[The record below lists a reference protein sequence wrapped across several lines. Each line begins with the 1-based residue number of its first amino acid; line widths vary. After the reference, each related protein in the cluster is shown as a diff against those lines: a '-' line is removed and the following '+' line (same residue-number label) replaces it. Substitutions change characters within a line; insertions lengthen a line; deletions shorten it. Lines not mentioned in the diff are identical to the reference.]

1 MNDLA
6 SADDI
11 DPQETREWLDAMRAV
26 VIHEGRDR
34 AHYLLDQLI
43 EQDHAAAGRYAAPR
57 TTPYVNTVRVADQPA
72 FPGDVNIELRLDA
85 YLRWN
90 AMALVLRA
98 GKHSG
103 VGGHIATYASA
114 TTLYE
119 TGYRHFFRAATPD
132 FLGDMLY
139 IQGHSSPGIYA
150 RAYLEG
156 RLSEQQM
163 DRFRREIGG
172 GLASY
177 PHPRTMPDFWQ
188 FPTVSM
194 GLGPLMAAYQGR
206 YMRYLEDRGL
216 IPAQGRKV
224 WAFLGDGEQ
233 DQPETLAAVAMA
245 GREKLDNLIFVV
257 NCNLQRLDGP
267 VRGNAKI
274 IQELE
279 SVYRGAG
286 WNVIKVV
293 WGSGWDELLAQDHD
307 GRLHRRMMECVD
319 GEYQAF
325 KAHGGDYVR
334 EHFFG
339 KDPELRQRVAHLSD
353 AQIGALARGGHDP
366 LKVHAAYAAAVRHAG
381 QPTVILAKTVKGYGM
396 GAAGEAANINH
407 QLKKMGDPAVRA
419 FRDRFAIPVPDD
431 QLEEIP
437 YIKPAPG
444 SPEAACLEAGLKR
457 AGGLL
462 PSRSRGPGP
471 LATPALAAFA
481 SHLQSS
487 GEREYATTMA
497 FVRILAQLLK
507 DPVLGPR
514 VVPIVPDESRTFGM
528 DGMFRQV
535 GIYSHVGQLYTPQDA
550 DQLSFYKEDRQ
561 GQILQEGINE
571 SGAMSSWIAAA
582 TAHSTHGVATIP
594 FYIFYSMF
602 GFQRVGDLAWAA
614 GDIRAR
620 GFLLGATSGRTT
632 LEGEGLQHDDG
643 HSHVLSSVIPSCV
656 SYDPAYSYEIA
667 VIVQDGLRRMYGE
680 PQEDVFYYLTLLNE
694 KTAHPAMP
702 EGVEAGIVKGMYRL
716 QRGTRAAGAPHVQL
730 MGSGAILSEV
740 IAAATLLQRDFGVSA
755 DIWSVTS
762 FSELRRD
769 GLEAE
774 RWNRLH
780 PAQAPRASYV
790 AHCLAGQD
798 GPAIAA
804 TDYMKIV
811 PDQIRPF
818 IGERRFVTLGT
829 DGFGRSDT
837 REALRAFFEVD
848 RHHVAL
854 AALKAL
860 ADDGVV
866 DAELPAQALSLY
878 GIDPEARYAALP

>member
-1 MNDLA
+1 MDTPIDSTDA
-6 SADDI
+6 
-11 DPQETREWLDAMRAV
+11 DPQETQEWLEAMQAV
-26 VIHEGRDR
+26 LAHEGRPR
-34 AHYLLDQLI
+34 THYLLDQLI
-43 EQDHAAAGRYAAPR
+43 QQDRAANGRYTAPGV
-57 TTPYVNTVRVADQPA
+57 TPYVNTINVASQSV
-72 FPGDVNIELRLDA
+72 FPGDIGIEQRLDA

-90 AMALVLRA
+90 AMAMVLRA
-98 GKHSG
+98 GKTSG

-132 FLGDMLY
+132 FLGDLLY
-139 IQGHSSPGIYA
+139 IQGHSAPGIYA

-156 RLSEQQM
+156 RISEDQL
-163 DRFRREIGG
+163 DGFRREIGGG

-177 PHPRTMPDFWQ
+177 PHPRTMPGFWQ

-194 GLGPLMAAYQGR
+194 GLGPLMAAYQAR
-206 YMRYLEDRGL
+206 YMRYLEDREL
-216 IPAQGRKV
+216 IAAQGRKV
-224 WAFLGDGEQ
+224 WGFLGDGEQ

-286 WNVIKVV
+286 WNVIKVI
-293 WGSGWDELLAQDHD
+293 WGAGWDALLAQDHD
-307 GRLHRRMMECVD
+307 GRLRRRMMQCVD
-319 GEYQAF
+319 GEYQVF
-325 KAHGGDYVR
+325 KARGGAYVR

-339 KDPELRQRVAHLSD
+339 ADPVLLERVAHLSD
-353 AQIGALARGGHDP
+353 DEIGALNRGGHDP
-366 LKVHAAYAAAVRHAG
+366 AKVHAAYAAAMAHRG

-396 GAAGEAANINH
+396 GAAGEAANTNH
-407 QLKKMGDPAVRA
+407 QQKKMADPAVRA
-419 FRDRFAIPVPDD
+419 FRDRFAIAVPDD

-444 SPEAACLEAGLKR
+444 SAEHHYFQAAIAR
-457 AGGLL
+457 AGGHL
-462 PSRSRGPGP
+462 PHRSAGPGP
-471 LATPALAAFA
+471 LSTPPLTAFA
-481 SHLQSS
+481 AHLKGSDGREFSS
-487 GEREYATTMA
+487 TMA
-497 FVRILAQLLK
+497 FVRVLAQLLK
-507 DPVLGPR
+507 DPDIGPR
-514 VVPIVPDESRTFGM
+514 VVPIVPEESRTFGM

-550 DQLSFYKEDRQ
+550 DQLSVYREDRK

-571 SGAMSSWIAAA
+571 SGAMSSWIAAG
-582 TAHSTHGVATIP
+582 TAHSTHGLATIP

-643 HSHVLSSVIPSCV
+643 HSHVLASVIPSCRA
-656 SYDPAYSYEIA
+656 YDPAYAYEIA
-667 VIVQDGLRRMYGE
+667 VIVQDGLRRMYTDG
-680 PQEDVFYYLTLLNE
+680 EDVFYYLTLVNE
-694 KTAHPAMP
+694 KTAHPPMP
-702 EGVEAGIVKGMYRL
+702 EGAQAGILQGMYRL
-716 QRGTRAAGAPHVQL
+716 RQGEPGALRVQL
-730 MGSGAILSEV
+730 LGSGAILAETL
-740 IAAATLLQRDFGVSA
+740 AAANLLQQDFGVSA
-755 DIWSVTS
+755 DVWSVTS
-762 FSELRRD
+762 YSELMRD
-769 GLEAE
+769 GHEVE

-780 PAQAPRASYV
+780 PQAEARRGHAETALAASV
-790 AHCLAGQD
+790 
-798 GPAIAA
+798 GPVVAA
-804 TDYMKIV
+804 TDYMKTV
-811 PDQIRPF
+811 PEQIRPF
-818 IGERRFVTLGT
+818 LAGRRYVTLGT

-837 REALRAFFEVD
+837 RPALRSFFGVD
-848 RHHVAL
+848 RHHIAL

-860 ADDGVV
+860 ADDGQV
-866 DAELPAQALSLY
+866 DPAQAAQAIVRY
-878 GIDPEARYAALP
+878 GIDAEAVSAALP

>member
-1 MNDLA
+1 MQTPIDPTDA
-6 SADDI
+6 
-11 DPQETREWLDAMRAV
+11 DPQETREWLEAMQAV
-26 VIHEGRDR
+26 QACVGLPR
-34 AHYLLDQLI
+34 AHYLLDRLLD
-43 EQDHAAAGRYAAPR
+43 QDRADGGGYTAP
-57 TTPYVNTVRVADQPA
+57 TATPYVNTIGPRGQGAY
-72 FPGDVNIELRLDA
+72 PGDVGIELRLDA

-90 AMALVLRA
+90 AMAMVLRA
-98 GKHSG
+98 GKTSG

-139 IQGHSSPGIYA
+139 IQGHSAPGIYA

-156 RLSEQQM
+156 RVSEAEL
-163 DRFRREIGG
+163 DRFRRETGGG
-172 GLASY
+172 GLSSY
-177 PHPRTMPDFWQ
+177 PHPRTMPGFWQ

-194 GLGPLMAAYQGR
+194 GLGPLMAAYQAR

-224 WAFLGDGEQ
+224 WGFLGDGEQ

-245 GREKLDNLIFVV
+245 GRERLDNLIFVV

-293 WGSGWDELLAQDHD
+293 WGGGWDELLAQDHD
-307 GRLHRRMMECVD
+307 GRLRRRMMDCVD
-319 GEYQAF
+319 GEYQVF
-325 KAHGGDYVR
+325 KARGGAYVR

-339 KDPELRQRVAHLSD
+339 ADPELLARVAHLSD
-353 AQIGALARGGHDP
+353 EQIGALNRGGHDP
-366 LKVHAAYAAAVRHAG
+366 VKVHAAYAAAMAHQGR
-381 QPTVILAKTVKGYGM
+381 PTVILAKTVKGYGM
-396 GAAGEAANINH
+396 GAAGEAANTNH
-407 QLKKMGDPAVRA
+407 QQKKMADPAVRA
-419 FRDRFAIPVPDD
+419 FRDRFAIPVADED
-431 QLEEIP
+431 LERIP

-444 SPEAACLEAGLKR
+444 SAERAYFDAAIGR
-457 AGGLL
+457 AGGHL
-462 PSRSRGPGP
+462 PRRLPGPGP
-471 LATPALAAFA
+471 LATPPLEAFA
-481 SHLQSS
+481 AHLKGSD
-487 GEREYATTMA
+487 GREFSTTMA
-497 FVRILAQLLK
+497 FVRVLTQLLK
-507 DPVLGPR
+507 DASIGQR

-550 DQLSFYKEDRQ
+550 DQLSVYREDRQ

-643 HSHVLSSVIPSCV
+643 HSHVLASVIPSCV
-656 SYDPAYSYEIA
+656 AYDPAYAYEIA
-667 VIVQDGLRRMYGE
+667 VILQDGMRRMYQE
-680 PQEDVFYYLTLLNE
+680 EEDVFYYLTLLNE
-694 KTAHPAMP
+694 KTAHPPMP
-702 EGVEAGIVKGMYRL
+702 EGAETGIVRGMYRL
-716 QRGTRAAGAPHVQL
+716 REGAAGATRVQL
-730 MGSGAILSEV
+730 LGSGAILGETL
-740 IAAATLLQRDFGVSA
+740 AAADLLQQDFGVQA
-755 DIWSVTS
+755 DVWSVTS
-762 FSELRRD
+762 YSELSRD
-769 GLEAE
+769 GQEAE
-774 RWNRLH
+774 RWSRLH
-780 PAQAPRASYV
+780 PLEARRRGYAETALADSVGPVVAAS
-790 AHCLAGQD
+790 
-798 GPAIAA
+798 
-804 TDYMKIV
+804 DYMKTV
-811 PDQIRPF
+811 AEQIRPF
-818 IGERRFVTLGT
+818 MPGRRYTTLGT

-837 REALRAFFEVD
+837 RQALRAFFEVD
-848 RHHVAL
+848 RHHIAL

-860 ADDGVV
+860 ADEGLIPRERA
-866 DAELPAQALSLY
+866 AEVIARY
-878 GIDPEARYAALP
+878 GIDPEAAPAARP

>member
-1 MNDLA
+1 MDTPIDTTDA
-6 SADDI
+6 
-11 DPQETREWLDAMRAV
+11 DPQETQEWLDAMQAV
-26 VIHEGRDR
+26 LAHEGRPR
-34 AHYLLDQLI
+34 THYLLDQLI
-43 EQDHAAAGRYAAPR
+43 QQDRAANGRYAAPGV
-57 TTPYVNTVRVADQPA
+57 TPYVNTIDAASQPA
-72 FPGDVNIELRLDA
+72 FPGDIGIEQRLDA

-90 AMALVLRA
+90 AMAMVLRA
-98 GKHSG
+98 GKTSG

-119 TGYRHFFRAATPD
+119 TGYRHFFRAAAPD
-132 FLGDMLY
+132 FLGDLLY
-139 IQGHSSPGIYA
+139 IQGHSAPGIYA

-156 RLSEQQM
+156 RISEDQL
-163 DRFRREIGG
+163 DGFRREIGGG

-177 PHPRTMPDFWQ
+177 PHPRTMPGFWQ

-194 GLGPLMAAYQGR
+194 GLGPLMAAYQAR
-206 YMRYLEDRGL
+206 YMRYLEDREL

-224 WAFLGDGEQ
+224 WGFLGDGEQ

-286 WNVIKVV
+286 WNVIKVI
-293 WGSGWDELLAQDHD
+293 WGAGWDALLAQDHD
-307 GRLHRRMMECVD
+307 GRLRRRMMQCVD
-319 GEYQAF
+319 GEYQVF
-325 KAHGGDYVR
+325 KARGGAYVR

-339 KDPELRQRVAHLSD
+339 ADPVLLERVAHLSD
-353 AQIGALARGGHDP
+353 DEIGALNRGGHDP
-366 LKVHAAYAAAVRHAG
+366 AKVHAAYAAAVAHRG

-396 GAAGEAANINH
+396 GAAGEAANTNH
-407 QLKKMGDPAVRA
+407 QQKKMADPAVRA
-419 FRDRFAIPVPDD
+419 FRDRFAIAVPDD

-444 SPEAACLEAGLKR
+444 SAEHAYFQAAIGR
-457 AGGLL
+457 AGGHL
-462 PSRSRGPGP
+462 PQRSAGPGP
-471 LATPALAAFA
+471 LSTPPLTAFA
-481 SHLQSS
+481 AHLKGSDGREFSS
-487 GEREYATTMA
+487 TMA
-497 FVRILAQLLK
+497 FVRVLAQLLK
-507 DPVLGPR
+507 DPDIGPR

-550 DQLSFYKEDRQ
+550 DQLSVYREDRK

-571 SGAMSSWIAAA
+571 SGAMSSWIAAG
-582 TAHSTHGVATIP
+582 TAHSTHGLATIP

-643 HSHVLSSVIPSCV
+643 HSHVLASVIPSCRA
-656 SYDPAYSYEIA
+656 YDPAYAYEIA
-667 VIVQDGLRRMYGE
+667 VIVQDGLRRMYQDG
-680 PQEDVFYYLTLLNE
+680 EDVFYYLTLVNE
-694 KTAHPAMP
+694 KTAHPPMP
-702 EGVEAGIVKGMYRL
+702 EDAQAGILQGMYRL
-716 QRGTRAAGAPHVQL
+716 RQGEPGALRVQL
-730 MGSGAILSEV
+730 LGSGAILAETL
-740 IAAATLLQRDFGVSA
+740 AAADLLRQDFGVSA
-755 DIWSVTS
+755 DVWSVTS
-762 FSELRRD
+762 YSELMRD
-769 GLEAE
+769 GQEVE

-780 PAQAPRASYV
+780 PQAEARRGHAETALAASV
-790 AHCLAGQD
+790 
-798 GPAIAA
+798 GPVVAA
-804 TDYMKIV
+804 TDYMKTV
-811 PDQIRPF
+811 PEQIRPF
-818 IGERRFVTLGT
+818 LAGRRYVTLGT

-837 REALRAFFEVD
+837 RRALRAFFGVD
-848 RHHVAL
+848 RHHIAL

-860 ADDGVV
+860 ADDGQV
-866 DAELPAQALSLY
+866 DPAQAAQAIVRY
-878 GIDPEARYAALP
+878 GIDAEAVSAALP

>member
-1 MNDLA
+1 MDTPIDSTDA
-6 SADDI
+6 
-11 DPQETREWLDAMRAV
+11 DPQETQEWLEAMQAV
-26 VIHEGRDR
+26 LAHEGRPR
-34 AHYLLDQLI
+34 THYLLDQLI
-43 EQDHAAAGRYAAPR
+43 QQDRAANGRYTAPGV
-57 TTPYVNTVRVADQPA
+57 TPYVNTINVASQSV
-72 FPGDVNIELRLDA
+72 FPGDIGIEQRLDA

-90 AMALVLRA
+90 AMAMVLRA
-98 GKHSG
+98 GKTSG

-132 FLGDMLY
+132 FLGDLLY
-139 IQGHSSPGIYA
+139 IQGHSAPGIYA

-156 RLSEQQM
+156 RISEDQL
-163 DRFRREIGG
+163 DGFRREIGGG

-177 PHPRTMPDFWQ
+177 PHPRTMPGFWQ

-194 GLGPLMAAYQGR
+194 GLGPLMAAYQAR
-206 YMRYLEDRGL
+206 YMRYLEDREL
-216 IPAQGRKV
+216 IAAQGRKV
-224 WAFLGDGEQ
+224 WGFLGDGEQ

-286 WNVIKVV
+286 WNVIKVI
-293 WGSGWDELLAQDHD
+293 WGAGWDALLAQDHD
-307 GRLHRRMMECVD
+307 GRLRRRMMQCVD
-319 GEYQAF
+319 GEYQVF
-325 KAHGGDYVR
+325 KARGGAYVR

-339 KDPELRQRVAHLSD
+339 ADPVLLERVAHLSD
-353 AQIGALARGGHDP
+353 DEIGALNRGGHDP
-366 LKVHAAYAAAVRHAG
+366 AKVHAAYAAAVAHRG

-396 GAAGEAANINH
+396 GAAGEAANTNH
-407 QLKKMGDPAVRA
+407 QQKKMADPAVRA
-419 FRDRFAIPVPDD
+419 FRDRFAIAVPDD

-444 SPEAACLEAGLKR
+444 SAEHQYFQAAIAR
-457 AGGLL
+457 AGGHL
-462 PSRSRGPGP
+462 PHRSRGPGP
-471 LATPALAAFA
+471 LSTPPLTAFA
-481 SHLQSS
+481 AHLKGSDGREFSS
-487 GEREYATTMA
+487 TMA
-497 FVRILAQLLK
+497 FVRVLAQLLK
-507 DPVLGPR
+507 DPDIGPR

-550 DQLSFYKEDRQ
+550 DQLSVYREDRK

-571 SGAMSSWIAAA
+571 SGAMSSWIAAG
-582 TAHSTHGVATIP
+582 TAHSTHGLATIP

-643 HSHVLSSVIPSCV
+643 HSHVLASVIPSCRA
-656 SYDPAYSYEIA
+656 YDPAYAYEIA
-667 VIVQDGLRRMYGE
+667 VIVQDGLRRMYTDG
-680 PQEDVFYYLTLLNE
+680 EDVFYYLTLVNE
-694 KTAHPAMP
+694 KTAHPPMP
-702 EGVEAGIVKGMYRL
+702 EGAQAGILQGMYRL
-716 QRGTRAAGAPHVQL
+716 RQGEPGALRVQL
-730 MGSGAILSEV
+730 LGSGAILAETL
-740 IAAATLLQRDFGVSA
+740 AAADLLQQDFGVSA
-755 DIWSVTS
+755 DVWSVTS
-762 FSELRRD
+762 YSELMRD
-769 GLEAE
+769 GHEVE

-780 PAQAPRASYV
+780 PQAEARRGHAETALAASV
-790 AHCLAGQD
+790 
-798 GPAIAA
+798 GPVVAA
-804 TDYMKIV
+804 TDYMKTV
-811 PDQIRPF
+811 PEQIRPF
-818 IGERRFVTLGT
+818 LEGRRYVTLGT

-837 REALRAFFEVD
+837 RPALRSFFGVD
-848 RHHVAL
+848 RHHIAL

-860 ADDGVV
+860 ADDGQV
-866 DAELPAQALSLY
+866 DPAQAAQAIVRY
-878 GIDPEARYAALP
+878 GIDAEAVSAALP

>member
-1 MNDLA
+1 MDTPIEPSDA
-6 SADDI
+6 
-11 DPQETREWLDAMRAV
+11 DPQETQEWLEAMQAV
-26 VIHEGRDR
+26 LAHEGRPR
-34 AHYLLDQLI
+34 THYLLDQLI
-43 EQDHAAAGRYAAPR
+43 GQDRAGNGGYAAPNS
-57 TTPYVNTVRVADQPA
+57 TPYVNTLSPA
-72 FPGDVNIELRLDA
+72 EQGVFPGDMGIELRLDA

-90 AMALVLRA
+90 AMAMVLRA
-98 GKHSG
+98 GKTSG

-119 TGYRHFFRAATPD
+119 TGYRHFFRAASPD
-132 FLGDMLY
+132 FAGDMLY
-139 IQGHSSPGIYA
+139 IQGHSAPGIYA

-156 RLSEQQM
+156 RISEAEL
-163 DRFRREIGG
+163 DRFRRETGGG

-177 PHPRTMPDFWQ
+177 PHPRTMPGFWQ

-194 GLGPLMAAYQGR
+194 GLGPLMAAYQAR
-206 YMRYLEDRGL
+206 YMRYLEDREL
-216 IPAQGRKV
+216 ISAQGRKV
-224 WAFLGDGEQ
+224 WGFLGDGEQ

-286 WNVIKVV
+286 WNVIKVI
-293 WGSGWDELLAQDHD
+293 WGGGWDSLLAQDHD
-307 GRLHRRMMECVD
+307 GRLRQRMMQCVD
-319 GEYQAF
+319 GEYQVF
-325 KAHGGDYVR
+325 KARGGAYVR

-339 KDPELRQRVAHLSD
+339 ADPVLLERVAHLSD
-353 AQIGALARGGHDP
+353 DEIGALNRGGHDP
-366 LKVHAAYAAAVRHAG
+366 AKVYAAYAAALAHRG

-396 GAAGEAANINH
+396 GAAGEAANTNH
-407 QLKKMGDPAVRA
+407 QQKKMADPAVRA
-419 FRDRFAIPVPDD
+419 FRDRFSIPVPDE

-444 SPEAACLEAGLKR
+444 SAEHAYFDAAIAR
-457 AGGLL
+457 AGGHL
-462 PSRSRGPGP
+462 PRRPAGPGP
-471 LATPALAAFA
+471 LATPALEAFA
-481 SHLQSS
+481 AHLKGSD
-487 GEREYATTMA
+487 GREFSTTMA
-497 FVRILAQLLK
+497 FVRVLAQLLK
-507 DPVLGPR
+507 DPGIGQR

-550 DQLSFYKEDRQ
+550 DQLSVYREDRR

-571 SGAMSSWIAAA
+571 SGAMASWIAAA
-582 TAHSTHGVATIP
+582 TAHSTHGVTTIP

-643 HSHVLSSVIPSCV
+643 HSHVLASVIPSCV
-656 SYDPAYSYEIA
+656 AYDPAYAYEIA
-667 VIVQDGLRRMYGE
+667 VIVQDGMRRMYQE
-680 PQEDVFYYLTLLNE
+680 EEDVFYYLTLINE
-694 KTAHPAMP
+694 KTAHPPMP
-702 EGVEAGIVKGMYRL
+702 AGAEAGILRGMYRL
-716 QRGTRAAGAPHVQL
+716 REGGDGTLRVQL
-730 MGSGAILSEV
+730 LGSGAILGEAL
-740 IAAATLLQRDFGVSA
+740 AAADLLQQDFGVAA
-755 DIWSVTS
+755 DVWSVTS
-762 FSELRRD
+762 YSELGRD
-769 GLEAE
+769 GQEAE

-780 PAQAPRASYV
+780 PLEDPRRGYAETV
-790 AHCLAGQD
+790 LAGSA
-798 GPAIAA
+798 GPVVAA
-804 TDYMKIV
+804 TDYMKTV
-811 PDQIRPF
+811 PEQIRPF
-818 IGERRFVTLGT
+818 MAGRRYVTLGT

-837 REALRAFFEVD
+837 RAALRAHFGVD
-848 RHHVAL
+848 RHHIAL

-860 ADDGVV
+860 ADDCLVPRERA
-866 DAELPAQALSLY
+866 AEAIARY
-878 GIDPEARYAALP
+878 GIDPQAVSAALP

>member
-1 MNDLA
+1 MDKHVEGVDA
-6 SADDI
+6 
-11 DPQETREWLDAMRAV
+11 DPQETGEWLESMQGV
-26 VIHEGRDR
+26 LEYEGRQR
-34 AHYLLDQLI
+34 THFLLDRLI
-43 EQDHAAAGRYAAPR
+43 EQDGQGYGRYVPVR
-57 TTPYVNTVRVADQPA
+57 TTPYVNTIGVAEQGN
-72 FPGDVNIELRLDA
+72 FPGNVAMELRLDA
-85 YLRWN
+85 FLRWN
-90 AMALVLRA
+90 AMAMVLRA
-98 GKHSG
+98 GKHTG

-119 TGYRHFFRAATPD
+119 TGFRHFFRAATPQ
-132 FLGDMLY
+132 FLGDMVY

-150 RAYLEG
+150 RAFMEG
-156 RLSEQQM
+156 RFSAADL
-163 DRFRREIGG
+163 DLFRREISG

-177 PHPRTMPDFWQ
+177 PHPRTMPRFWQ

-194 GLGPLMAAYQGR
+194 GLGPLTAAYQAR
-206 YMRYLEDRGL
+206 YMRYLEDREL

-245 GREKLDNLIFVV
+245 GRERLDNLIFVV

-293 WGSGWDELLAQDHD
+293 WGSDWDSLIAGDHD
-307 GRLHRRMMECVD
+307 GRLRRRMMDCVD
-319 GEYQAF
+319 GEYQVF
-325 KAHGGDYVR
+325 KAKGGAYTR

-339 KDPELRQRVAHLSD
+339 ADPVLLDRVSHLSD
-353 AQIGALARGGHDP
+353 EQIGALLRGGHDP
-366 LKVHAAYAAAVRHAG
+366 VKVYAAYAAATQHGG

-396 GAAGEAANINH
+396 GAAGEAANTNH
-407 QLKKMGDPAVRA
+407 QQKKMGDPAVMA
-419 FRDRFAIPVPDD
+419 LRDRFSIPVADEA
-431 QLEEIP
+431 LAEIP
-437 YIKPAPG
+437 YVA
-444 SPEAACLEAGLKR
+444 LEAGSAEHEYFEAGVKR
-457 AGGLL
+457 AGGYL
-462 PSRSRGPGP
+462 PYRRMDHAP
-471 LATPALAAFA
+471 LEIPALPAFA
-481 SHLQSS
+481 NHLKGSDGREFSS
-487 GEREYATTMA
+487 TMA
-497 FVRILAQLLK
+497 FVRVLAQLLR
-507 DPVLGPR
+507 DPKLGPR
-514 VVPIVPDESRTFGM
+514 IVPIVPDESRTFGM

-550 DQLSFYKEDRQ
+550 DQLSVYREDRK

-571 SGAMSSWIAAA
+571 SGAMSSWIAAG
-582 TAHSTHGVATIP
+582 TSHSTHGYATIP
-594 FYIFYSMF
+594 FYVFYSMF

-620 GFLLGATSGRTT
+620 GFLLGATAGRTT

-643 HSHVLSSVIPSCV
+643 HSHVLASVVPSCV
-656 SYDPAYSYEIA
+656 SYDPAYAYEIA
-667 VIVQDGLRRMYGE
+667 VIVQDGLRRMYQD
-680 PQEDVFYYLTLLNE
+680 QEDIFYYLTLVNE
-694 KTAHPAMP
+694 KVAHPAMP
-702 EGVEAGIVKGMYRL
+702 EGAEEGIVKGMYRL
-716 QRGTRAAGAPHVQL
+716 REGARGKDQPFMRL
-730 MGSGAILSEV
+730 LGSGPILGEV
-740 IAAATLLQRDFGVSA
+740 VAAADLLQQDFGVAS

-762 FSELRRD
+762 YSELRRD

-780 PAQAPRASYV
+780 PSDDPHYPYV
-790 AHCLAGQD
+790 EQCTAD
-798 GPAIAA
+798 WTEPVVAA

-818 IGERRFVTLGT
+818 LPLCRFVTLGT

-837 REALRAFFEVD
+837 RADLRRYFEVD
-848 RHHVAL
+848 RHHIVL

-860 ADDGVV
+860 ADDGKVPA
-866 DAELPAQALSLY
+866 DLPARAIERY
-878 GIDPEARYAALP
+878 DIDPDAPSAALP

>member
-1 MNDLA
+1 MDTPIDSTDA
-6 SADDI
+6 
-11 DPQETREWLDAMRAV
+11 DPQETQEWLEAMQAV
-26 VIHEGRDR
+26 LAHEGRPR
-34 AHYLLDQLI
+34 THYLLDQLI
-43 EQDHAAAGRYAAPR
+43 QQDRAANGRYTAPGV
-57 TTPYVNTVRVADQPA
+57 TPYVNTINVASQSV
-72 FPGDVNIELRLDA
+72 FPGDIGIEQRLDA

-90 AMALVLRA
+90 AMAMVLRA
-98 GKHSG
+98 GKTSG

-132 FLGDMLY
+132 FLGDLLY
-139 IQGHSSPGIYA
+139 IQGHSAPGIYA

-156 RLSEQQM
+156 RISEDQL
-163 DRFRREIGG
+163 DGFRREIGGG

-177 PHPRTMPDFWQ
+177 PHPRTMPGFWQ

-194 GLGPLMAAYQGR
+194 GLGPLMAAYQAR
-206 YMRYLEDRGL
+206 YMRYLEDREL
-216 IPAQGRKV
+216 IAAQGRKV
-224 WAFLGDGEQ
+224 WGFLGDGEQ

-286 WNVIKVV
+286 WNVIKVI
-293 WGSGWDELLAQDHD
+293 WGAGWDALLAQDHD
-307 GRLHRRMMECVD
+307 GRLRRRMMQCVD
-319 GEYQAF
+319 GEYQVF
-325 KAHGGDYVR
+325 KARGGAYVR

-339 KDPELRQRVAHLSD
+339 ADPVLLDRVAHLSD
-353 AQIGALARGGHDP
+353 NEIGALNRGGHDP
-366 LKVHAAYAAAVRHAG
+366 AKVHAAYAAAVAHRG

-396 GAAGEAANINH
+396 GAAGEAANTNH
-407 QLKKMGDPAVRA
+407 QQKKMADPAVRA
-419 FRDRFAIPVPDD
+419 FRDRFAIAVPDD

-444 SPEAACLEAGLKR
+444 SAEHHYFQAAIAR
-457 AGGLL
+457 AGGHL
-462 PSRSRGPGP
+462 PYRSAGPGP
-471 LATPALAAFA
+471 LSTPPLTAFA
-481 SHLQSS
+481 AHLKGSDGREFSS
-487 GEREYATTMA
+487 TMA
-497 FVRILAQLLK
+497 FVRVLAQLLK
-507 DPVLGPR
+507 DPDIGPR

-550 DQLSFYKEDRQ
+550 DQLSVYREDRK

-571 SGAMSSWIAAA
+571 SGAMSSWIAAG
-582 TAHSTHGVATIP
+582 TAHSTHGLATIP

-643 HSHVLSSVIPSCV
+643 HSHVLASVIPSCRA
-656 SYDPAYSYEIA
+656 YDPAYAYEIA
-667 VIVQDGLRRMYGE
+667 VIVQDGLRRMYTDG
-680 PQEDVFYYLTLLNE
+680 EDVFYYLTLVNE
-694 KTAHPAMP
+694 KTAHPPMP
-702 EGVEAGIVKGMYRL
+702 EGAQAGILQGMYRL
-716 QRGTRAAGAPHVQL
+716 RQGEPGALRVQL
-730 MGSGAILSEV
+730 LGSGAILAETL
-740 IAAATLLQRDFGVSA
+740 AAANLLQQDFGVSA
-755 DIWSVTS
+755 DVWSVTS
-762 FSELRRD
+762 YSELMRD
-769 GLEAE
+769 GHEVE

-780 PAQAPRASYV
+780 PQAEARRGHAETALAASV
-790 AHCLAGQD
+790 
-798 GPAIAA
+798 GPVVAA
-804 TDYMKIV
+804 TDYMKTV
-811 PDQIRPF
+811 PEQIRPF
-818 IGERRFVTLGT
+818 LAGRRYVTLGT

-837 REALRAFFEVD
+837 RPALRSFFGVD
-848 RHHVAL
+848 RHHIAL

-860 ADDGVV
+860 ADDGQV
-866 DAELPAQALSLY
+866 DPAQAAQAIVRY
-878 GIDPEARYAALP
+878 GIDAEAVSAALP

>member
-1 MNDLA
+1 MDTPIDSTDA
-6 SADDI
+6 
-11 DPQETREWLDAMRAV
+11 DPQETQEWLEAMQAV
-26 VIHEGRDR
+26 LAHEGRPR
-34 AHYLLDQLI
+34 THYLLDQLI
-43 EQDHAAAGRYAAPR
+43 QQDRAANGRYTAPGV
-57 TTPYVNTVRVADQPA
+57 TPYVNTINVASQPA
-72 FPGDVNIELRLDA
+72 FPGDIGIEQRLDA

-90 AMALVLRA
+90 AMAMVLRA
-98 GKHSG
+98 GKTSG

-132 FLGDMLY
+132 FLGDLLY
-139 IQGHSSPGIYA
+139 IQGHSAPGIYA

-156 RLSEQQM
+156 RISEDQL
-163 DRFRREIGG
+163 DGFRREIGGG

-177 PHPRTMPDFWQ
+177 PHPRTMPGFWQ

-194 GLGPLMAAYQGR
+194 GLGPLMAAYQAR
-206 YMRYLEDRGL
+206 YMRYLEDREL
-216 IPAQGRKV
+216 IAAQGRKV
-224 WAFLGDGEQ
+224 WGFLGDGEQ

-286 WNVIKVV
+286 WNVIKVI
-293 WGSGWDELLAQDHD
+293 WGAGWDALLAQDHD
-307 GRLHRRMMECVD
+307 GRLRRRMMQCVD
-319 GEYQAF
+319 GEYQVF
-325 KAHGGDYVR
+325 KARGGAYVR

-339 KDPELRQRVAHLSD
+339 ADPVLLDRVAHLSD
-353 AQIGALARGGHDP
+353 NEIGALNRGGHDP
-366 LKVHAAYAAAVRHAG
+366 AKVHAAYAAAMAHRG

-396 GAAGEAANINH
+396 GAAGEAANTNH
-407 QLKKMGDPAVRA
+407 QQKKMADPAVRA
-419 FRDRFAIPVPDD
+419 FRDRFAIAVPDD

-444 SPEAACLEAGLKR
+444 SAEHHYFQAAVAR
-457 AGGLL
+457 AGGHL
-462 PSRSRGPGP
+462 PHRSGGPGP
-471 LATPALAAFA
+471 LSTPPLTAFA
-481 SHLQSS
+481 AHLKGSDGREFSS
-487 GEREYATTMA
+487 TMA
-497 FVRILAQLLK
+497 FVRVLAQLLK
-507 DPVLGPR
+507 DPDIGPR

-550 DQLSFYKEDRQ
+550 DQLSVYREDRK

-571 SGAMSSWIAAA
+571 SGAMSSWIAAG
-582 TAHSTHGVATIP
+582 TAHSTHGLATIP

-643 HSHVLSSVIPSCV
+643 HSHVLASVIPSCRA
-656 SYDPAYSYEIA
+656 YDPAYAYEIA
-667 VIVQDGLRRMYGE
+667 VIVQDGLRRMYTDG
-680 PQEDVFYYLTLLNE
+680 EDVFYYLTLVNE
-694 KTAHPAMP
+694 KTAHPPMP
-702 EGVEAGIVKGMYRL
+702 EGAQAGILQGMYRL
-716 QRGTRAAGAPHVQL
+716 RQGEPGALRVQL
-730 MGSGAILSEV
+730 LGSGAILAETL
-740 IAAATLLQRDFGVSA
+740 AAADLLQQDFGVSA
-755 DIWSVTS
+755 DVWSVTS
-762 FSELRRD
+762 YSELMRD
-769 GLEAE
+769 GHEVE

-780 PAQAPRASYV
+780 PQAEARRGHAETALAASV
-790 AHCLAGQD
+790 
-798 GPAIAA
+798 GPVVAA
-804 TDYMKIV
+804 TDYMKTV
-811 PDQIRPF
+811 PEQIRPF
-818 IGERRFVTLGT
+818 LAGRRYVTLGT

-837 REALRAFFEVD
+837 RPALRSFFGVD
-848 RHHVAL
+848 RHHIAL

-860 ADDGVV
+860 ADDGQV
-866 DAELPAQALSLY
+866 DPAQAAQAIVRY
-878 GIDPEARYAALP
+878 GIDAEAVSAALP

>member
-1 MNDLA
+1 MDTPIDSTDA
-6 SADDI
+6 
-11 DPQETREWLDAMRAV
+11 DPQETQEWLDAMQAV
-26 VIHEGRDR
+26 LAHEGRPR
-34 AHYLLDQLI
+34 THYLLDQLI
-43 EQDHAAAGRYAAPR
+43 QQDRADNGRYTAPGV
-57 TTPYVNTVRVADQPA
+57 TPYVNTISAPCQPA
-72 FPGDVNIELRLDA
+72 FPGDIGIEQRLDA

-90 AMALVLRA
+90 AMAMVLRA
-98 GKHSG
+98 GKTSG

-132 FLGDMLY
+132 FLGDLLY
-139 IQGHSSPGIYA
+139 IQGHSAPGIYA

-156 RLSEQQM
+156 RISEAQL
-163 DRFRREIGG
+163 DGFRREIGGG

-177 PHPRTMPDFWQ
+177 PHPRTMPAFWQ

-194 GLGPLMAAYQGR
+194 GLGPLMAAYQAR

-224 WAFLGDGEQ
+224 WGFLGDGEQ

-293 WGSGWDELLAQDHD
+293 WGAGWDALLAQDHD
-307 GRLHRRMMECVD
+307 GRLRRRMMQCVD
-319 GEYQAF
+319 GEYQVF
-325 KAHGGDYVR
+325 KARGGAYVR

-339 KDPELRQRVAHLSD
+339 VDEVLRERVAHLSD
-353 AQIGALARGGHDP
+353 AEIGALNRGGHDP
-366 LKVHAAYAAAVRHAG
+366 AKVHAAYAAAVAHRG

-396 GAAGEAANINH
+396 GAAGEAANTNH
-407 QLKKMGDPAVRA
+407 QQKKMADPAVRA
-419 FRDRFAIPVPDD
+419 FRDRFAIAVPDD
-431 QLEEIP
+431 QLEQIP

-444 SPEAACLEAGLKR
+444 SAEHNYFQAAVAR
-457 AGGLL
+457 AGGHL
-462 PSRSRGPGP
+462 PNRPAGPGP
-471 LATPALAAFA
+471 LATPPLAAFA
-481 SHLQSS
+481 AHLKGSDGREFSS
-487 GEREYATTMA
+487 TMA
-497 FVRILAQLLK
+497 FVRVLAQLLK
-507 DPVLGPR
+507 DPEIGPR
-514 VVPIVPDESRTFGM
+514 VIPIVPDESRTFGM

-550 DQLSFYKEDRQ
+550 DQLSVYREDRK

-571 SGAMSSWIAAA
+571 SGAMSSWIAAG
-582 TAHSTHGVATIP
+582 TAHSTHGLATIP

-643 HSHVLSSVIPSCV
+643 HSHVLASVIPSCRA
-656 SYDPAYSYEIA
+656 YDPAYAYEIA
-667 VIVQDGLRRMYGE
+667 VIVQDGLRRMYQDG
-680 PQEDVFYYLTLLNE
+680 EDVFYYLTLVNE
-694 KTAHPAMP
+694 KTAHPPMP
-702 EGVEAGIVKGMYRL
+702 EDAQAGILQGMYRL
-716 QRGTRAAGAPHVQL
+716 RQGEPGALRVQL
-730 MGSGAILSEV
+730 LGSGAILAETL
-740 IAAATLLQRDFGVSA
+740 AAADLLRQDFGVSA
-755 DIWSVTS
+755 DVWSVTS
-762 FSELRRD
+762 YSELMRD
-769 GLEAE
+769 GQEVE

-780 PAQAPRASYV
+780 PQAPARRGHAETAFAASV
-790 AHCLAGQD
+790 
-798 GPAIAA
+798 GPVVAA
-804 TDYMKIV
+804 TDYMKTV
-811 PDQIRPF
+811 PEQIRPF
-818 IGERRFVTLGT
+818 VAGRRYVTLGT

-837 REALRAFFEVD
+837 RPALRSFFGVD
-848 RHHVAL
+848 RHHIAL

-860 ADDGVV
+860 ADEGQV
-866 DAELPAQALSLY
+866 DPAQAALAIGRY
-878 GIDPEARYAALP
+878 GIDAEAVSAALP

>member
-1 MNDLA
+1 MDTPIDSTDA
-6 SADDI
+6 
-11 DPQETREWLDAMRAV
+11 DPQETQEWLEAMQAV
-26 VIHEGRDR
+26 LAHEGRPR
-34 AHYLLDQLI
+34 THYLLDQLI
-43 EQDHAAAGRYAAPR
+43 QQDRADNGRYAAPGV
-57 TTPYVNTVRVADQPA
+57 TPYVNTISAACQPS
-72 FPGDVNIELRLDA
+72 FPGDIGIEQRLDA

-90 AMALVLRA
+90 AMAMVLRA
-98 GKHSG
+98 GKTSG

-132 FLGDMLY
+132 FLGDLLY
-139 IQGHSSPGIYA
+139 IQGHSAPGIYA

-156 RLSEQQM
+156 RISEAQL
-163 DRFRREIGG
+163 DGFRREIGGG

-194 GLGPLMAAYQGR
+194 GLGPLMAAYQAR

-224 WAFLGDGEQ
+224 WGFLGDGEQ

-293 WGSGWDELLAQDHD
+293 WGAGWDALLAQDHD
-307 GRLHRRMMECVD
+307 GRLRRRMMQCVD
-319 GEYQAF
+319 GEYQVF
-325 KAHGGDYVR
+325 KARGGAYVR

-339 KDPELRQRVAHLSD
+339 VDEELRERVAHLSD
-353 AQIGALARGGHDP
+353 EEIGALNRGGHDP
-366 LKVHAAYAAAVRHAG
+366 AKVHAAYAAAVAHRG

-396 GAAGEAANINH
+396 GAAGEAANTNH
-407 QLKKMGDPAVRA
+407 QQKKMADPAVRA
-419 FRDRFAIPVPDD
+419 FRDRFAIAVPDD
-431 QLEEIP
+431 QLEQIP

-444 SPEAACLEAGLKR
+444 SAEHNYFQAAIAR
-457 AGGLL
+457 AGGHL
-462 PSRSRGPGP
+462 PNRSAGPGP
-471 LATPALAAFA
+471 LATPPLAAFA
-481 SHLQSS
+481 AHLKGSDGREFSS
-487 GEREYATTMA
+487 TMA
-497 FVRILAQLLK
+497 FVRVLAQLLK
-507 DPVLGPR
+507 DPEIGPR
-514 VVPIVPDESRTFGM
+514 VIPIVPDESRTFGM

-550 DQLSFYKEDRQ
+550 DQLSVYREDRK

-571 SGAMSSWIAAA
+571 SGAMSSWIAAG
-582 TAHSTHGVATIP
+582 TAHSTHGLATIP

-643 HSHVLSSVIPSCV
+643 HSHVLASVIPSCRA
-656 SYDPAYSYEIA
+656 YDPAYAYEIA
-667 VIVQDGLRRMYGE
+667 VIVQDGLRRMYQDG
-680 PQEDVFYYLTLLNE
+680 EDVFYYLTLVNE
-694 KTAHPAMP
+694 KTAHPPMP
-702 EGVEAGIVKGMYRL
+702 EDAQAGILQGMYCLR
-716 QRGTRAAGAPHVQL
+716 QGEPGALRVQL
-730 MGSGAILSEV
+730 LGSGAILAETL
-740 IAAATLLQRDFGVSA
+740 AAADLLRQDFGVSA
-755 DIWSVTS
+755 DVWSVTS
-762 FSELRRD
+762 YSELMRD
-769 GLEAE
+769 GQEVE

-780 PAQAPRASYV
+780 PQAQARRGHAETALAASV
-790 AHCLAGQD
+790 
-798 GPAIAA
+798 GPVVAA
-804 TDYMKIV
+804 TDYMKTV
-811 PDQIRPF
+811 PEQIRPF
-818 IGERRFVTLGT
+818 VAGRRYVTLGT

-837 REALRAFFEVD
+837 RQALRSFFGVD
-848 RHHVAL
+848 RHHIAL

-860 ADDGVV
+860 ADEGQV
-866 DAELPAQALSLY
+866 DPAQAALAIGRY
-878 GIDPEARYAALP
+878 GIDAEAVSAALP

>member
-1 MNDLA
+1 MEPEIDCV
-6 SADDI
+6 DI
-11 DPQETREWLDAMRAV
+11 DPEETSEWLDAMQAV
-26 VIHEGRDR
+26 LAHEGLPRT
-34 AHYLLDQLI
+34 HYLLDRLI
-43 EQDHAAAGRYAAPR
+43 DQDRERSGGYATAGV
-57 TTPYVNTVRVADQPA
+57 TPYVNTIGLPA
-72 FPGDVNIELRLDA
+72 QAPFPGDTRIEARLDA

-90 AMALVLRA
+90 AMAMVLRA

-132 FLGDMLY
+132 YLGDMLY
-139 IQGHSSPGIYA
+139 IQGHSAPGIYA

-156 RLSEQQM
+156 RLSEAEL
-163 DRFRREIGG
+163 DRFRREIGGG

-177 PHPRTMPDFWQ
+177 PHPRTMPGFWQ

-194 GLGPLMAAYQGR
+194 GLGPLMAAYQAR

-216 IPAQGRKV
+216 IAAQDRRV
-224 WAFLGDGEQ
+224 WGFLGDGEQ

-286 WNVIKVV
+286 WNVIKVI
-293 WGSGWDELLAQDHD
+293 WGGGWDALLAQDHD
-307 GRLHRRMMECVD
+307 GRLRRRMMECVD
-319 GEYQAF
+319 GEYQVF
-325 KAHGGDYVR
+325 KARGGAYVR

-339 KDPELRQRVAHLSD
+339 ADPVLLERVAHLTD
-353 AQIGALARGGHDP
+353 DEIGALNRGGHDP
-366 LKVHAAYAAAVRHAG
+366 VKMHAAYAAALAHRG

-396 GAAGEAANINH
+396 GAAGEAANTNH
-407 QLKKMGDPAVRA
+407 QQKKMADPAVRA
-419 FRDRFAIPVPDD
+419 YRDRFALPVPDD
-431 QLEEIP
+431 RLEEIP
-437 YIKPAPG
+437 YIKPEPG
-444 SPEAACLEAGLKR
+444 TPEQAYLEAATRR
-457 AGGLL
+457 AGGHL
-462 PSRSRGPGP
+462 PLRPAGSGPQ
-471 LATPALAAFA
+471 ATPALEAFA
-481 SHLQSS
+481 AHLKGSD
-487 GEREYATTMA
+487 GREFSTTMA

-507 DPVLGPR
+507 DPEIGAR

-550 DQLSFYKEDRQ
+550 DQLSVYREDRR

-571 SGAMSSWIAAA
+571 SGAMASWIAAA
-582 TAHSTHGVATIP
+582 TAYSTHGVATIP

-643 HSHVLSSVIPSCV
+643 HSHVLASVIPSCIA
-656 SYDPAYSYEIA
+656 YDPAYAYEIA
-667 VIVQDGLRRMYGE
+667 VIVQDGMRRMYQKE
-680 PQEDVFYYLTLLNE
+680 EDVFYYLTLINE
-694 KTAHPAMP
+694 KTAHPPMP
-702 EGVEAGIVKGMYRL
+702 EGAEAGILKGMYRL
-716 QRGTRAAGAPHVQL
+716 REGGPGEARAQL
-730 MGSGAILSEV
+730 LGSGAILGETL
-740 IAAATLLQRDFGVSA
+740 AAADLLQQDFGVAA
-755 DIWSVTS
+755 DVWSVTS
-762 FSELRRD
+762 YSELRRD
-769 GLEAE
+769 GQETE

-780 PAQAPRASYV
+780 PLDAARQGFVETR
-790 AHCLAGQD
+790 LADTQ
-798 GPAIAA
+798 GPVIAA
-804 TDYMKIV
+804 TDYMKTV
-811 PDQIRPF
+811 AEQIRPF
-818 IGERRFVTLGT
+818 VGRRYVTLGT

-837 REALRAFFEVD
+837 RQALRAFFEVD
-848 RHHVAL
+848 RHHIVL
-854 AALKAL
+854 ATLKAL
-860 ADDGVV
+860 ADDGV
-866 DAELPAQALSLY
+866 LPAERAAEAIRRY
-878 GIDPEARYAALP
+878 GLDPEAVSAALP

>member
-1 MNDLA
+1 MDTPLDPIDA
-6 SADDI
+6 
-11 DPQETREWLDAMRAV
+11 DPQETQEWLEAMQAV
-26 VIHEGRDR
+26 QAHEGLPRT
-34 AHYLLDQLI
+34 HYLLDQLI
-43 EQDHAAAGRYAAPR
+43 NQDRAANGRYTAPSV
-57 TTPYVNTVRVADQPA
+57 TPYVNTIAPAAQGA
-72 FPGDVNIELRLDA
+72 FPGDVGIELRLDA

-90 AMALVLRA
+90 AMAMVLRA
-98 GKHSG
+98 GKASG

-119 TGYRHFFRAATPD
+119 TGYRHFFRAATPE

-139 IQGHSSPGIYA
+139 IQGHSAPGIYA

-156 RLSEQQM
+156 RISEAEL
-163 DRFRREIGG
+163 DRFRREIGGG

-177 PHPRTMPDFWQ
+177 PHPRTMPSFWQ

-194 GLGPLMAAYQGR
+194 GLGPLMAAYQAR
-206 YMRYLEDRGL
+206 YMRYLEDREL

-224 WAFLGDGEQ
+224 WGFLGDGEQ

-286 WNVIKVV
+286 WNVIKVI
-293 WGSGWDELLAQDHD
+293 WGAGWDALLAQDHD
-307 GRLHRRMMECVD
+307 GRLRRRMMQCVD
-319 GEYQAF
+319 GEYQVF
-325 KAHGGDYVR
+325 KARGGAYVR

-339 KDPELRQRVAHLSD
+339 ADPVLRERVAHLSD
-353 AQIGALARGGHDP
+353 DEIGALNRGGHDP
-366 LKVHAAYAAAVRHAG
+366 AKVYAAYASALAHRG

-396 GAAGEAANINH
+396 GAAGEAANTNH
-407 QLKKMGDPAVRA
+407 QQKKMADPAVRA
-419 FRDRFAIPVPDD
+419 FRDRFSIAVPDG
-431 QLEEIP
+431 QLEQIP

-444 SPEAACLEAGLKR
+444 SAEQAYFNAAIVR
-457 AGGLL
+457 AGGHL
-462 PSRSRGPGP
+462 PRRAAGPGP
-471 LATPALAAFA
+471 LATPSLDAFA
-481 SHLQSS
+481 SHLKGSDGREFSS
-487 GEREYATTMA
+487 TMA
-497 FVRILAQLLK
+497 FVRVLAQLLK
-507 DPVLGPR
+507 DPVIGQR

-550 DQLSFYKEDRQ
+550 DQLSVYREDRK

-582 TAHSTHGVATIP
+582 TAHSTHGVTTIP

-643 HSHVLSSVIPSCV
+643 HSQVLASVIPSCRA
-656 SYDPAYSYEIA
+656 YDPAYAYEIA
-667 VIVQDGLRRMYGE
+667 VIVQDGMRRMYQDE
-680 PQEDVFYYLTLLNE
+680 EDVFYYLTLINE
-694 KTAHPAMP
+694 KTAHPPMP
-702 EGVEAGIVKGMYRL
+702 EGAQDGILQGMYRL
-716 QRGTRAAGAPHVQL
+716 REGAPGKLRVQL
-730 MGSGAILSEV
+730 LGSGAILRETL
-740 IAAATLLQRDFGVSA
+740 AAADLLQQDFGVAA
-755 DIWSVTS
+755 DVWSVTS
-762 FSELRRD
+762 YSELGRD
-769 GLEAE
+769 GQEAE

-780 PAQAPRASYV
+780 PLEDARRGYAETALS
-790 AHCLAGQD
+790 GSS
-798 GPAIAA
+798 GPVVAA
-804 TDYMKIV
+804 TDYMKTV
-811 PDQIRPF
+811 PEQIRPF
-818 IGERRFVTLGT
+818 MAGRRYVTLGT

-837 REALRAFFEVD
+837 RQALRAFFEVD
-848 RHHVAL
+848 RHHIAL

-860 ADDGVV
+860 ADDGLI
-866 DAELPAQALSLY
+866 DRARAAEAITRY
-878 GIDPEARYAALP
+878 GIDPEAVSAALP

>member
-1 MNDLA
+1 MQNLILG
-6 SADDI
+6 DDA
-11 DPQETREWLDAMRAV
+11 DPQETREWLESMQAV
-26 VIHEGRDR
+26 LAHEGRERTHFLIDG
-34 AHYLLDQLI
+34 LI
-43 EQDHAAAGRYAAPR
+43 EQDRQDSGDYRSSI
-57 TTPYVNTVRVADQPA
+57 TTPYVNSIDVSLQER
-72 FPGDVNIELRLDA
+72 FPGDQGIELRLDA

-119 TGYRHFFRAATPD
+119 TGFRHFFRAATPE
-132 FLGDMLY
+132 FLGDMVY

-150 RAYLEG
+150 RAYMEG
-156 RLSEQQM
+156 RFSEAEM
-163 DRFRREIGG
+163 DRFRREVDG

-177 PHPRTMPDFWQ
+177 PHPRTMPEFWQ

-194 GLGPLMAAYQGR
+194 GLGPLMASYQAR
-206 YMRYLEDRGL
+206 YMRYLEDREL

-224 WAFLGDGEQ
+224 WGFLGDGEQ
-233 DQPETLAAVAMA
+233 DQPETLAALAMA

-286 WNVIKVV
+286 WNVIKVI
-293 WGSGWDELLAQDHD
+293 WGAGWDALLSKDAD
-307 GRLHRRMMECVD
+307 GRLKRRMMQCVD
-319 GEYQAF
+319 GEYQVF
-325 KAHGGDYVR
+325 KAKDGAYVR

-339 KDPELRQRVAHLSD
+339 ADPVLLERVAHLSD
-353 AQIGALARGGHDP
+353 EQIGALNRGGHDP
-366 LKVHAAYAAAVRHAG
+366 SKIYAAYAAAMKTTGR
-381 QPTVILAKTVKGYGM
+381 PTVILAKTVKGYGM
-396 GAAGEAANINH
+396 GAAGEAANTNH
-407 QLKKMGDPAVRA
+407 QLKKLGDPAVRTY
-419 FRDRFAIPVPDD
+419 RDRFSIPVADD
-431 QLEEIP
+431 RLEEIP
-437 YIKPAPG
+437 YIKPAEG
-444 SPEAACLEAGLKR
+444 SPEHAYFQAGVKR
-457 AGGLL
+457 AGGFL
-462 PSRSRGPGP
+462 PLRNNAGAP
-471 LATPALAAFA
+471 LQTPPLEAFA
-481 SHLQSS
+481 SHLKGSDGREFSS
-487 GEREYATTMA
+487 TMA
-497 FVRILAQLLK
+497 FVRVLSQLLK
-507 DPVLGPR
+507 DPVIGAR

-550 DQLSFYKEDRQ
+550 DQLSVYKEDRK

-571 SGAMSSWIAAA
+571 SGAISSWIAAG
-582 TAHSTHGVATIP
+582 TSHSTHGLATIP

-643 HSHVLSSVIPSCV
+643 HSHVLASVVPSCV
-656 SYDPAYSYEIA
+656 AYDPAYAYEIA
-667 VIVQDGLRRMYGE
+667 VIVQDGLRRMYQE
-680 PQEDVFYYLTLLNE
+680 QEDIFYYLTLVNE

-702 EGVEAGIVKGMYRL
+702 AGAEAGIVKGMYRL
-716 QRGTRAAGAPHVQL
+716 RDGAAEAGTPHLQL
-730 MGSGAILSEV
+730 MGSGAILNEV
-740 IAAATLLQRDFGVSA
+740 VAAADLLKQDFGINA
-755 DIWSVTS
+755 DVWSVTS
-762 FSELRRD
+762 FTELRRD
-769 GLEAE
+769 GLEVE

-780 PAQAPRASYV
+780 PTDKPRESFVEA
-790 AHCLAGQD
+790 CLSD
-798 GPAIAA
+798 RTGPVVAA

-811 PDQIRPF
+811 ADQIRPF
-818 IGERRFVTLGT
+818 VRDRNYIVLGT

-837 REALRAFFEVD
+837 RQALRSFFEVN
-848 RHHVAL
+848 RHYIVL

-860 ADDGVV
+860 ADAGTVPLEKA
-866 DAELPAQALSLY
+866 AEAIARY
-878 GIDPEARYAALP
+878 GIDPEAKSAALP

>member
-1 MNDLA
+1 MDTPIDSTDA
-6 SADDI
+6 
-11 DPQETREWLDAMRAV
+11 DPQETQEWLDAMQAV
-26 VIHEGRDR
+26 LAHEGRPR
-34 AHYLLDQLI
+34 THYLLDQLI
-43 EQDHAAAGRYAAPR
+43 QQDRADNGRYAAPGV
-57 TTPYVNTVRVADQPA
+57 TPYVNTISAACQPA
-72 FPGDVNIELRLDA
+72 FPGDIGIEQRLDA

-90 AMALVLRA
+90 AMAMVLRA
-98 GKHSG
+98 GKTSG

-119 TGYRHFFRAATPD
+119 TGYLHFFRAATPD
-132 FLGDMLY
+132 FLGDLLY
-139 IQGHSSPGIYA
+139 IQGHSAPGIYA

-156 RLSEQQM
+156 RISEAQL
-163 DRFRREIGG
+163 DGFRREIGGG

-177 PHPRTMPDFWQ
+177 PHPRTMPAFWQ

-194 GLGPLMAAYQGR
+194 GLGPLMAAYQAR

-224 WAFLGDGEQ
+224 WGFLGDGEQ

-293 WGSGWDELLAQDHD
+293 WGAGWDALLAQDHD
-307 GRLHRRMMECVD
+307 GRLRRRMMQCVD
-319 GEYQAF
+319 GEYQVF
-325 KAHGGDYVR
+325 KARGGAYVR

-339 KDPELRQRVAHLSD
+339 VDEVLRERVAHLSD
-353 AQIGALARGGHDP
+353 EEIGALNRGGHDP
-366 LKVHAAYAAAVRHAG
+366 AKVHAAYAAAVAHRG

-396 GAAGEAANINH
+396 GAAGEAANTNH
-407 QLKKMGDPAVRA
+407 QQKKMADPAVRA
-419 FRDRFAIPVPDD
+419 FRDRFAIAVPDD
-431 QLEEIP
+431 QLEQIP
-437 YIKPAPG
+437 YIKPVPG
-444 SPEAACLEAGLKR
+444 SAEHNYFQAAIAR
-457 AGGLL
+457 AGGHL
-462 PSRSRGPGP
+462 PKRSAGPGP
-471 LATPALAAFA
+471 LATPPLAAFA
-481 SHLQSS
+481 AHLKGSDGREFSS
-487 GEREYATTMA
+487 TMA
-497 FVRILAQLLK
+497 FVRVLAQLLK
-507 DPVLGPR
+507 DPEIGPR
-514 VVPIVPDESRTFGM
+514 VIPIVPDESRTFGM

-550 DQLSFYKEDRQ
+550 DQLSVYREDRK

-571 SGAMSSWIAAA
+571 SGAMSSWIAAG
-582 TAHSTHGVATIP
+582 TAHSTHGLATIP

-643 HSHVLSSVIPSCV
+643 HSHVLASVIPSCRA
-656 SYDPAYSYEIA
+656 YDPAYAYEIA
-667 VIVQDGLRRMYGE
+667 VIVQDGLRRMYQDG
-680 PQEDVFYYLTLLNE
+680 EDVFYYLTLVNE
-694 KTAHPAMP
+694 KTAHPPMP
-702 EGVEAGIVKGMYRL
+702 DDAQAGILQGMYRL
-716 QRGTRAAGAPHVQL
+716 RQGEPGELRVQL
-730 MGSGAILSEV
+730 LGSGAILAETL
-740 IAAATLLQRDFGVSA
+740 AAADLLRQDFGVSA
-755 DIWSVTS
+755 DVWSVTS
-762 FSELRRD
+762 YSELMRD
-769 GLEAE
+769 GQEVE

-780 PAQAPRASYV
+780 PQVQARRGHAETALAASV
-790 AHCLAGQD
+790 
-798 GPAIAA
+798 GPVVAA
-804 TDYMKIV
+804 TDYMKTV
-811 PDQIRPF
+811 PEQIRPF
-818 IGERRFVTLGT
+818 VAGRRYVTLGT

-837 REALRAFFEVD
+837 RQALRSFFGVD
-848 RHHVAL
+848 RHHIAL

-860 ADDGVV
+860 ADDGRI
-866 DAELPAQALSLY
+866 DPAQAALAIARY
-878 GIDPEARYAALP
+878 GIDAEAVSAALP

>member
-1 MNDLA
+1 METEIDPIDA
-6 SADDI
+6 
-11 DPQETREWLDAMRAV
+11 DPQETREWLDAMQAV
-26 VIHEGRDR
+26 LAHEGLPRT
-34 AHYLLDQLI
+34 HYLLDQLI
-43 EQDHAAAGRYAAPR
+43 NQDRERLGGYAAPGA
-57 TTPYVNTVRVADQPA
+57 TPYVNTIGVAGQAP
-72 FPGDVNIELRLDA
+72 FPGDVGIESRLDA

-90 AMALVLRA
+90 AMAMVLRA
-98 GKHSG
+98 GKTSG

-132 FLGDMLY
+132 YLGDMLY
-139 IQGHSSPGIYA
+139 IQGHSAPGIYA

-156 RLSEQQM
+156 RISEDEL
-163 DRFRREIGG
+163 DRFRREIGGG

-177 PHPRTMPDFWQ
+177 PHPRTMPGFWQ

-194 GLGPLMAAYQGR
+194 GLGPLMAAYQAR
-206 YMRYLEDRGL
+206 YMRYLEDREL
-216 IPAQGRKV
+216 IPAQDRRV
-224 WAFLGDGEQ
+224 WGFLGDGEQ

-293 WGSGWDELLAQDHD
+293 WGGGWDALLAQDHD
-307 GRLHRRMMECVD
+307 GRLRRRMMQCVD
-319 GEYQAF
+319 GEYQVF
-325 KAHGGDYVR
+325 KARGGAYVR

-339 KDPELRQRVAHLSD
+339 ADPVLLDRVAHLSD
-353 AQIGALARGGHDP
+353 DEIGALNRGGHDP
-366 LKVHAAYAAAVRHAG
+366 VKVHAAYAQALAHRG

-396 GAAGEAANINH
+396 GAAGEAANTNH
-407 QLKKMGDPAVRA
+407 QQKKMADPAVRA
-419 FRDRFAIPVPDD
+419 FRDRFGIPVADER
-431 QLEEIP
+431 LAEIP

-444 SPEAACLEAGLKR
+444 SAEQAYFDAGIQR
-457 AGGLL
+457 AGGHL
-462 PSRSRGPGP
+462 PRRPAGPGP
-471 LATPALAAFA
+471 QAMPALAAFA
-481 SHLQSS
+481 SHLKGSD
-487 GEREYATTMA
+487 GREFSTTMA

-507 DPVLGPR
+507 DPDIGAK

-550 DQLSFYKEDRQ
+550 DQLSVYREDRR

-582 TAHSTHGVATIP
+582 TAYSTHGVATIP

-643 HSHVLSSVIPSCV
+643 HSHVLASVIPSCIA
-656 SYDPAYSYEIA
+656 YDPAYAYEIA
-667 VIVQDGLRRMYGE
+667 VIVQDGLRRMYQE
-680 PQEDVFYYLTLLNE
+680 EEDVFYYLTLINE
-694 KTAHPAMP
+694 KTAHPPLP
-702 EGVEAGIVKGMYRL
+702 EGAETGILKGMYRL
-716 QRGTRAAGAPHVQL
+716 REGGLGEVRAQL
-730 MGSGAILSEV
+730 LGSGAILAETL
-740 IAAATLLQRDFGVSA
+740 AAADLLQQDYGVAA
-755 DIWSVTS
+755 DVWSVTS
-762 FSELRRD
+762 YSELRRD
-769 GLEAE
+769 GQETE

-780 PAQAPRASYV
+780 PLDAARRGYAES
-790 AHCLAGQD
+790 CLAD
-798 GPAIAA
+798 AAGPVVAA
-804 TDYMKIV
+804 TDYMKTV
-811 PDQIRPF
+811 AEQIRPF
-818 IGERRFVTLGT
+818 VAGRRYVTLGT

-837 REALRAFFEVD
+837 RQALRAFFEVD
-848 RHHVAL
+848 RHHIVL
-854 AALKAL
+854 ATLKAL
-860 ADDGVV
+860 ADDGM
-866 DAELPAQALSLY
+866 LPAEQAADAIRRY
-878 GIDPEARYAALP
+878 GLDPQAVSAALP

>member
-26 VIHEGRDR
+26 VVHEGRDR

-119 TGYRHFFRAATPD
+119 TGYRHYFRAATPE

-339 KDPELRQRVAHLSD
+339 KDPELLQRVAHLSD

-419 FRDRFAIPVPDD
+419 FRDRFAIPVPDE

-444 SPEAACLEAGLKR
+444 SPEAACLKAGLKR

-656 SYDPAYSYEIA
+656 SYDPAYAYEIA
-667 VIVQDGLRRMYGE
+667 VIVQHGLRRMYGE

-702 EGVEAGIVKGMYRL
+702 EGAEEGIVKGMYRL
-716 QRGTRAAGAPHVQL
+716 KRGTRAAGAPHVQL

-740 IAAATLLQRDFGVSA
+740 IAAAALLQRDFGVSA

-769 GLEAE
+769 GLDAE

-790 AHCLAGQD
+790 AHCLAGED

-818 IGERRFVTLGT
+818 VGERRFVTLGT

-860 ADDGVV
+860 ADDGVI
-866 DAELPAQALSLY
+866 DAELPARALSLY

>member
-1 MNDLA
+1 MDTPIDSTDA
-6 SADDI
+6 
-11 DPQETREWLDAMRAV
+11 DPQETQEWLEAMQAV
-26 VIHEGRDR
+26 LAHEGRPR
-34 AHYLLDQLI
+34 THYLLDQLI
-43 EQDHAAAGRYAAPR
+43 QQDRAANGRYTAPGV
-57 TTPYVNTVRVADQPA
+57 TPYVNTINVASQSV
-72 FPGDVNIELRLDA
+72 FPGDIGIEQRLDA

-90 AMALVLRA
+90 AMAMVLRA
-98 GKHSG
+98 GKTSG

-132 FLGDMLY
+132 FLGDLLY
-139 IQGHSSPGIYA
+139 IQGHSAPGIYA

-156 RLSEQQM
+156 RISEDQL
-163 DRFRREIGG
+163 DGFRREIGGG

-177 PHPRTMPDFWQ
+177 PHPRTMPGFWQ

-194 GLGPLMAAYQGR
+194 GLGPLMAAYQAR
-206 YMRYLEDRGL
+206 YMRYLEDREL
-216 IPAQGRKV
+216 IAAQGRKV
-224 WAFLGDGEQ
+224 WGFLGDGEQ

-286 WNVIKVV
+286 WNVIKVI
-293 WGSGWDELLAQDHD
+293 WGAGWDALLAQDHD
-307 GRLHRRMMECVD
+307 GRLRRRMMQCVD
-319 GEYQAF
+319 GEYQVF
-325 KAHGGDYVR
+325 KARGGAYVR

-339 KDPELRQRVAHLSD
+339 ADPVLLDRVAHLSD
-353 AQIGALARGGHDP
+353 DEIGALNRGGHDP
-366 LKVHAAYAAAVRHAG
+366 AKVHAAYAAAVAHRG

-396 GAAGEAANINH
+396 GAAGEAANTNH
-407 QLKKMGDPAVRA
+407 QQKKMADPAVRA
-419 FRDRFAIPVPDD
+419 FRDRFAIAVPDD

-444 SPEAACLEAGLKR
+444 SAEHHYFQAAIAR
-457 AGGLL
+457 AGGHL
-462 PSRSRGPGP
+462 PHRSAGPGP
-471 LATPALAAFA
+471 LSTPPLTAFA
-481 SHLQSS
+481 AHLKGSDGREFSS
-487 GEREYATTMA
+487 TMA
-497 FVRILAQLLK
+497 FVRVLAQLLK
-507 DPVLGPR
+507 DPDIGPR

-550 DQLSFYKEDRQ
+550 DQLSVYREDRK

-571 SGAMSSWIAAA
+571 SGAMSSWIAAG
-582 TAHSTHGVATIP
+582 TAHSTHGLATIP

-643 HSHVLSSVIPSCV
+643 HSHVLASVIPSCRA
-656 SYDPAYSYEIA
+656 YDPAYAYEIA
-667 VIVQDGLRRMYGE
+667 VIVQDGLRRMYTDG
-680 PQEDVFYYLTLLNE
+680 EDVFYYLTLVNE
-694 KTAHPAMP
+694 KTAHPPMP
-702 EGVEAGIVKGMYRL
+702 EGAQAGILQGMYRL
-716 QRGTRAAGAPHVQL
+716 RQGEPGALRVQL
-730 MGSGAILSEV
+730 LGSGAILAETL
-740 IAAATLLQRDFGVSA
+740 AAANLLQQDFGVSA
-755 DIWSVTS
+755 DVWSVTS
-762 FSELRRD
+762 YSELMRD
-769 GLEAE
+769 GHEVE

-780 PAQAPRASYV
+780 PQAEARRGHAETALAASV
-790 AHCLAGQD
+790 
-798 GPAIAA
+798 GPVVAA
-804 TDYMKIV
+804 TDYMKTV
-811 PDQIRPF
+811 PEQIRPF
-818 IGERRFVTLGT
+818 LAGRRYVTLGT

-837 REALRAFFEVD
+837 RPALRSFFGVD
-848 RHHVAL
+848 RHHIAL

-860 ADDGVV
+860 ADDGQV
-866 DAELPAQALSLY
+866 DPAQAAQAIVRY
-878 GIDPEARYAALP
+878 GIDAEAVSAALP

>member
-1 MNDLA
+1 MDTPIDSTDA
-6 SADDI
+6 
-11 DPQETREWLDAMRAV
+11 DPQETQEWLEAMQAV
-26 VIHEGRDR
+26 LAHEGRPR
-34 AHYLLDQLI
+34 THYLLDQLI
-43 EQDHAAAGRYAAPR
+43 QQDRADNGRYAAPGV
-57 TTPYVNTVRVADQPA
+57 TPYVNTISAACQPA
-72 FPGDVNIELRLDA
+72 FPGDIGIEQRLDA

-90 AMALVLRA
+90 AMAMVLRA
-98 GKHSG
+98 GKTSG

-132 FLGDMLY
+132 FLGDLLY
-139 IQGHSSPGIYA
+139 IQGHSAPGIYA

-156 RLSEQQM
+156 RISEAQL
-163 DRFRREIGG
+163 DGFRREIGGG

-177 PHPRTMPDFWQ
+177 PHPRTMPAFWQ

-194 GLGPLMAAYQGR
+194 GLGPLMAAYQAR

-224 WAFLGDGEQ
+224 WGFLGDGEQ

-293 WGSGWDELLAQDHD
+293 WGAGWDALLAQDHD
-307 GRLHRRMMECVD
+307 GRLRRRMMQCVD
-319 GEYQAF
+319 GEYQVF
-325 KAHGGDYVR
+325 KSRGGAYVR

-339 KDPELRQRVAHLSD
+339 VDEVLLERVAHLSD
-353 AQIGALARGGHDP
+353 EEIGALNRGGHDP
-366 LKVHAAYAAAVRHAG
+366 AKVHAAYAAAVAHRG

-396 GAAGEAANINH
+396 GAAGEAANTNH
-407 QLKKMGDPAVRA
+407 QQKKMADPAVRA
-419 FRDRFAIPVPDD
+419 FRDRFAIAVPDD
-431 QLEEIP
+431 QLEQIP
-437 YIKPAPG
+437 YIKPTPG
-444 SPEAACLEAGLKR
+444 SAEHNYFQAAIAR
-457 AGGLL
+457 AGGHL
-462 PSRSRGPGP
+462 PNRSAGPGP
-471 LATPALAAFA
+471 LATPPLAAFA
-481 SHLQSS
+481 AHLKGSDGREFSS
-487 GEREYATTMA
+487 TMA
-497 FVRILAQLLK
+497 FVRVLAQLLK
-507 DPVLGPR
+507 DPEIGLR
-514 VVPIVPDESRTFGM
+514 VIPIVPDESRTFGM

-550 DQLSFYKEDRQ
+550 DQLSVYREDRK

-571 SGAMSSWIAAA
+571 SGAMSSWIAAG
-582 TAHSTHGVATIP
+582 TAHSTHGLATIP

-643 HSHVLSSVIPSCV
+643 HSHVLASVIPSCRA
-656 SYDPAYSYEIA
+656 YDPAYAYEIA
-667 VIVQDGLRRMYGE
+667 VIVQDGLRRMYQDG
-680 PQEDVFYYLTLLNE
+680 EDVFYYLTLVNE
-694 KTAHPAMP
+694 KTAHPPMP
-702 EGVEAGIVKGMYRL
+702 DDAQAGILQGMYRL
-716 QRGTRAAGAPHVQL
+716 RQGEPGELRVQL
-730 MGSGAILSEV
+730 LGSGAILAETL
-740 IAAATLLQRDFGVSA
+740 AAADLLRQDFGVSA
-755 DIWSVTS
+755 DVWSVTS
-762 FSELRRD
+762 YSELMRD
-769 GLEAE
+769 GQEVE

-780 PAQAPRASYV
+780 PQAQARRGHAETALAASV
-790 AHCLAGQD
+790 
-798 GPAIAA
+798 GPVVAA
-804 TDYMKIV
+804 TDYMKTV
-811 PDQIRPF
+811 PEQIRPF
-818 IGERRFVTLGT
+818 VAGRRYVTLGT

-837 REALRAFFEVD
+837 RHALRSFFGVD
-848 RHHVAL
+848 RHHIAL

-860 ADDGVV
+860 ADEGRID
-866 DAELPAQALSLY
+866 PAQAALAIARY
-878 GIDPEARYAALP
+878 GIDAEAVSAALP

>member
-1 MNDLA
+1 MDTPIDSTDA
-6 SADDI
+6 
-11 DPQETREWLDAMRAV
+11 DPQETQEWLEAMQAV
-26 VIHEGRDR
+26 LAHEGRPR
-34 AHYLLDQLI
+34 THYLLDQLI
-43 EQDHAAAGRYAAPR
+43 QQDRAANGRYTAPGV
-57 TTPYVNTVRVADQPA
+57 TPYVNTINVASQSV
-72 FPGDVNIELRLDA
+72 FPGDIGIEQRLDA

-90 AMALVLRA
+90 AMAMVLRA
-98 GKHSG
+98 GKTSG

-132 FLGDMLY
+132 FLGDLLY
-139 IQGHSSPGIYA
+139 IQGHSAPGIYA

-156 RLSEQQM
+156 RISEDQL
-163 DRFRREIGG
+163 DGFRREIGGG

-177 PHPRTMPDFWQ
+177 PHPRTMPGFWQ

-194 GLGPLMAAYQGR
+194 GLGPLMAAYQAR
-206 YMRYLEDRGL
+206 YMRYLEDREL
-216 IPAQGRKV
+216 IAAQGRKV
-224 WAFLGDGEQ
+224 WGFLGDGEQ

-286 WNVIKVV
+286 WNVIKVI
-293 WGSGWDELLAQDHD
+293 WGAGWDALLAQDHD
-307 GRLHRRMMECVD
+307 GRLRRRMMQCVD
-319 GEYQAF
+319 GEYQVF
-325 KAHGGDYVR
+325 KARGGAYVR

-339 KDPELRQRVAHLSD
+339 ADPVLLDRVAHLSD
-353 AQIGALARGGHDP
+353 DEIGALNRGGHDP
-366 LKVHAAYAAAVRHAG
+366 AKVHAAYAAAVAHRG

-396 GAAGEAANINH
+396 GAAGEAANTNH
-407 QLKKMGDPAVRA
+407 QQKKMADPAVRA
-419 FRDRFAIPVPDD
+419 FRDRFAIAVPDD

-444 SPEAACLEAGLKR
+444 SAEHQYFQAAIAR
-457 AGGLL
+457 AGGHL
-462 PSRSRGPGP
+462 PHRSGGPGP
-471 LATPALAAFA
+471 LSTPPLTAFA
-481 SHLQSS
+481 AHLKGSDGREFSS
-487 GEREYATTMA
+487 TMA
-497 FVRILAQLLK
+497 FVRVLAQLLK
-507 DPVLGPR
+507 DPDIGPR

-550 DQLSFYKEDRQ
+550 DQLSVYREDRK

-571 SGAMSSWIAAA
+571 SGAMSSWIAAG
-582 TAHSTHGVATIP
+582 TAHSTHGLATIP

-643 HSHVLSSVIPSCV
+643 HSHVLASVIPSCRA
-656 SYDPAYSYEIA
+656 YDPAYAYEIA
-667 VIVQDGLRRMYGE
+667 VIVQDGLRRMYTDG
-680 PQEDVFYYLTLLNE
+680 EDVFYYLTLVNE
-694 KTAHPAMP
+694 KTAHPPMP
-702 EGVEAGIVKGMYRL
+702 EGAQAGILQGMYRL
-716 QRGTRAAGAPHVQL
+716 RQGEPGALRVQL
-730 MGSGAILSEV
+730 LGSGAILAETL
-740 IAAATLLQRDFGVSA
+740 AAADLLQQDFGVSA
-755 DIWSVTS
+755 DVWSVTS
-762 FSELRRD
+762 YSELMRD
-769 GLEAE
+769 GHEVE

-780 PAQAPRASYV
+780 PQAEARRGHAETALAASV
-790 AHCLAGQD
+790 
-798 GPAIAA
+798 GPVVAA
-804 TDYMKIV
+804 TDYMKTV
-811 PDQIRPF
+811 PEQIRPF
-818 IGERRFVTLGT
+818 LAGRRYVTLGT

-837 REALRAFFEVD
+837 RPALRSFFGVD
-848 RHHVAL
+848 RHHIAL

-860 ADDGVV
+860 ADDGQV
-866 DAELPAQALSLY
+866 DPAQAAQAIVRY
-878 GIDPEARYAALP
+878 GIDAEAVSAALP

>member
-1 MNDLA
+1 MDTPIDTTDA
-6 SADDI
+6 
-11 DPQETREWLDAMRAV
+11 DPQETQEWLDAMQAV
-26 VIHEGRDR
+26 LAHEGRPR
-34 AHYLLDQLI
+34 THYLLDQLI
-43 EQDHAAAGRYAAPR
+43 QQDRAANGRYAAPGV
-57 TTPYVNTVRVADQPA
+57 TPYVNTIDAASQPA
-72 FPGDVNIELRLDA
+72 FPGDIGIEQRLDA

-90 AMALVLRA
+90 AMAMVLRA
-98 GKHSG
+98 GKTSG

-119 TGYRHFFRAATPD
+119 TGYRHFFRAAAPD
-132 FLGDMLY
+132 FLGDLLY
-139 IQGHSSPGIYA
+139 IQGHSAPGIYA

-156 RLSEQQM
+156 RISEDQL
-163 DRFRREIGG
+163 DGFRREIGGG

-177 PHPRTMPDFWQ
+177 PHPRTMPGFWQ

-194 GLGPLMAAYQGR
+194 GLGPLMAAYQAR
-206 YMRYLEDRGL
+206 YMRYLEDREL

-224 WAFLGDGEQ
+224 WGFLGDGEQ

-286 WNVIKVV
+286 WNVIKVI
-293 WGSGWDELLAQDHD
+293 WGAGWDALLAQDHD
-307 GRLHRRMMECVD
+307 GRLRRRMMQCVD
-319 GEYQAF
+319 GEYQVF
-325 KAHGGDYVR
+325 KARGGAYVR

-339 KDPELRQRVAHLSD
+339 ADPVLLERVAHLSD
-353 AQIGALARGGHDP
+353 DEIGALNRGGHDP
-366 LKVHAAYAAAVRHAG
+366 AKVHAAYAAAVAHRG

-396 GAAGEAANINH
+396 GAAGEAANTNH
-407 QLKKMGDPAVRA
+407 QQKKMADPAVRA
-419 FRDRFAIPVPDD
+419 FRDRFAIAVPDD

-437 YIKPAPG
+437 YIKPAPN
-444 SPEAACLEAGLKR
+444 SAEHAYFQAAIGR
-457 AGGLL
+457 AGGHL
-462 PSRSRGPGP
+462 PQRSAGPGP
-471 LATPALAAFA
+471 LSTPPLTAFA
-481 SHLQSS
+481 AHLKGSDGREFSS
-487 GEREYATTMA
+487 TMA
-497 FVRILAQLLK
+497 FVRVLAQLLK
-507 DPVLGPR
+507 DPDIGPR

-550 DQLSFYKEDRQ
+550 DQLSVYREDRK

-571 SGAMSSWIAAA
+571 SGAMSSWIAAG
-582 TAHSTHGVATIP
+582 TAHSTHGLATIP

-643 HSHVLSSVIPSCV
+643 HSHVLASVIPSCRA
-656 SYDPAYSYEIA
+656 YDPAYAYEIA
-667 VIVQDGLRRMYGE
+667 VIVQDGLRRMYQDG
-680 PQEDVFYYLTLLNE
+680 EDVFYYLTLVNE
-694 KTAHPAMP
+694 KTAHPPMP
-702 EGVEAGIVKGMYRL
+702 EGAPAGILQGMYRL
-716 QRGTRAAGAPHVQL
+716 RQGEPGALRVQL
-730 MGSGAILSEV
+730 LGSGAILAETL
-740 IAAATLLQRDFGVSA
+740 AAADLLRQDFGVSA
-755 DIWSVTS
+755 DVWSVTS
-762 FSELRRD
+762 YSELMRD
-769 GLEAE
+769 GQEVE

-780 PAQAPRASYV
+780 PQAEARRGHAETALAASV
-790 AHCLAGQD
+790 
-798 GPAIAA
+798 GPVVAA
-804 TDYMKIV
+804 TDYMKTV
-811 PDQIRPF
+811 PEQIRPF
-818 IGERRFVTLGT
+818 LAGRRYVTLGT

-837 REALRAFFEVD
+837 RPALRAFFGVD
-848 RHHVAL
+848 RHHIAL

-860 ADDGVV
+860 ADDGQV
-866 DAELPAQALSLY
+866 DPAQAAQAIVRY
-878 GIDPEARYAALP
+878 GIDAEAVSAALP

>member
-1 MNDLA
+1 MQTPIDPTDA
-6 SADDI
+6 
-11 DPQETREWLDAMRAV
+11 DPQETREWLEAMQAV
-26 VIHEGRDR
+26 QACVGLPR
-34 AHYLLDQLI
+34 AHYLLDRLLD
-43 EQDHAAAGRYAAPR
+43 QDRADGGGYTAP
-57 TTPYVNTVRVADQPA
+57 TATPYVNTIGPRGQGAY
-72 FPGDVNIELRLDA
+72 PGDVGIELRLDA

-90 AMALVLRA
+90 AMAMVLRA
-98 GKHSG
+98 GKTSG

-139 IQGHSSPGIYA
+139 IQGHSAPGIYA

-156 RLSEQQM
+156 RVSEAEL
-163 DRFRREIGG
+163 DRFRRETGGG
-172 GLASY
+172 GLSSY
-177 PHPRTMPDFWQ
+177 PHPRTMPGFWQ

-194 GLGPLMAAYQGR
+194 GLGPLMAAYQAR

-224 WAFLGDGEQ
+224 WGFLGDGEQ

-245 GREKLDNLIFVV
+245 GRERLDNLIFVV

-293 WGSGWDELLAQDHD
+293 WGGGWDELLAQDHD
-307 GRLHRRMMECVD
+307 GRLRRRMMDCVD
-319 GEYQAF
+319 GEYQVF
-325 KAHGGDYVR
+325 KARGGAYVR

-339 KDPELRQRVAHLSD
+339 ADPELLARVAHLSD
-353 AQIGALARGGHDP
+353 EQIGALNRGGHDP
-366 LKVHAAYAAAVRHAG
+366 VKVHAAYAAAMAHQG

-396 GAAGEAANINH
+396 GAAGEAANTNH
-407 QLKKMGDPAVRA
+407 QQKKMADPAVRA
-419 FRDRFAIPVPDD
+419 FRDRFAIPVADED
-431 QLEEIP
+431 LERIP

-444 SPEAACLEAGLKR
+444 SAERAYFDAAIGR
-457 AGGLL
+457 AGGHL
-462 PSRSRGPGP
+462 PRRLPGPGP
-471 LATPALAAFA
+471 LATPPLEAFA
-481 SHLQSS
+481 AHLRGSD
-487 GEREYATTMA
+487 GREFSTTMA
-497 FVRILAQLLK
+497 FVRVLAQLLK
-507 DPVLGPR
+507 DASIGQR

-550 DQLSFYKEDRQ
+550 DQLSVYREDRR

-643 HSHVLSSVIPSCV
+643 HSHVLASVIPSCV
-656 SYDPAYSYEIA
+656 AYDPAYAYEIA
-667 VIVQDGLRRMYGE
+667 VILQDGMRRMYQE
-680 PQEDVFYYLTLLNE
+680 EEDVFYYLTLLNE
-694 KTAHPAMP
+694 KTAHPPMP
-702 EGVEAGIVKGMYRL
+702 EGAETGIVRGMYRL
-716 QRGTRAAGAPHVQL
+716 REGAAGATRVQL
-730 MGSGAILSEV
+730 LGSGAILGETL
-740 IAAATLLQRDFGVSA
+740 AAADLLQQDFGVQA
-755 DIWSVTS
+755 DVWSVTS
-762 FSELRRD
+762 YSELSRD
-769 GLEAE
+769 GQEAE
-774 RWNRLH
+774 RWSRLH
-780 PAQAPRASYV
+780 PLEARRRGYAETALADSVGPVVAAS
-790 AHCLAGQD
+790 
-798 GPAIAA
+798 
-804 TDYMKIV
+804 DYMKTV
-811 PDQIRPF
+811 AEQIRPF
-818 IGERRFVTLGT
+818 MPGRRYTTLGT

-837 REALRAFFEVD
+837 RQALRAFFEVD
-848 RHHVAL
+848 RHHIAL

-860 ADDGVV
+860 ADEGLIPRERA
-866 DAELPAQALSLY
+866 AEAIARY
-878 GIDPEARYAALP
+878 GIDPEAAPAARP

>member
-1 MNDLA
+1 MDTPIDSTDA
-6 SADDI
+6 
-11 DPQETREWLDAMRAV
+11 DPQETQEWLDAMQAV
-26 VIHEGRDR
+26 LAHEGRPR
-34 AHYLLDQLI
+34 THYLLDQLI
-43 EQDHAAAGRYAAPR
+43 QQDRADNGRYAAPGV
-57 TTPYVNTVRVADQPA
+57 TPYVNTISAACQPA
-72 FPGDVNIELRLDA
+72 FPGDIGIEQRLDA

-90 AMALVLRA
+90 AMAMVLRA
-98 GKHSG
+98 GKTSG

-132 FLGDMLY
+132 FLGDLLY
-139 IQGHSSPGIYA
+139 IQGHSAPGIYA

-156 RLSEQQM
+156 RISEAQL
-163 DRFRREIGG
+163 DGFRREIGGG

-194 GLGPLMAAYQGR
+194 GLGPLMAAYQAR

-224 WAFLGDGEQ
+224 WGFLGDGEQ

-245 GREKLDNLIFVV
+245 GREKLDNVIFVV

-293 WGSGWDELLAQDHD
+293 WGAGWDALLAQDHD
-307 GRLHRRMMECVD
+307 GRLRRRMMQCVD
-319 GEYQAF
+319 GEYQVF
-325 KAHGGDYVR
+325 KARGGAYVR

-339 KDPELRQRVAHLSD
+339 VDEVLLERVAHLSD
-353 AQIGALARGGHDP
+353 EEIGALNRGGHDP
-366 LKVHAAYAAAVRHAG
+366 AKVHAAYAAAVAHRG

-396 GAAGEAANINH
+396 GAAGEAANTNH
-407 QLKKMGDPAVRA
+407 QQKKMADPAVRA
-419 FRDRFAIPVPDD
+419 FRDRFAIAVPDD
-431 QLEEIP
+431 QLEQIP
-437 YIKPAPG
+437 YIKPTA
-444 SPEAACLEAGLKR
+444 SSAEHHYFQAAIAR
-457 AGGLL
+457 AGGHL
-462 PSRSRGPGP
+462 PNRSAGPGP
-471 LATPALAAFA
+471 LATPPLAAFA
-481 SHLQSS
+481 AHLKGSDGREFSS
-487 GEREYATTMA
+487 TMA
-497 FVRILAQLLK
+497 FVRVLAQLLK
-507 DPVLGPR
+507 DPEIGPR
-514 VVPIVPDESRTFGM
+514 VIPIVPDESRTFGM

-550 DQLSFYKEDRQ
+550 DQLSVYREDRK

-571 SGAMSSWIAAA
+571 SGAMSSWIAAG
-582 TAHSTHGVATIP
+582 TAHSTHGLATIP

-643 HSHVLSSVIPSCV
+643 HSHVLASVIPSCRA
-656 SYDPAYSYEIA
+656 YDPAYAYEIA
-667 VIVQDGLRRMYGE
+667 VIVQDGLRRMYQDG
-680 PQEDVFYYLTLLNE
+680 EDVFYYLTLVNE
-694 KTAHPAMP
+694 KTAHPPMP
-702 EGVEAGIVKGMYRL
+702 EGAQAGILQGMYRL
-716 QRGTRAAGAPHVQL
+716 RQGEPGELRVQL
-730 MGSGAILSEV
+730 LGSGAILAETL
-740 IAAATLLQRDFGVSA
+740 AAADLLRQDFGVSA
-755 DIWSVTS
+755 DVWSVTS
-762 FSELRRD
+762 YSELMRD
-769 GLEAE
+769 GQEVE

-780 PAQAPRASYV
+780 PQAQARRGHAETALAASV
-790 AHCLAGQD
+790 
-798 GPAIAA
+798 GPVVAA
-804 TDYMKIV
+804 TDYMKTV
-811 PDQIRPF
+811 PEQIRPF
-818 IGERRFVTLGT
+818 VAGRRYVTLGT

-837 REALRAFFEVD
+837 RQALRSFFGVD
-848 RHHVAL
+848 RHHIAL

-860 ADDGVV
+860 ADDGRI
-866 DAELPAQALSLY
+866 DPAQAALAIARY
-878 GIDPEARYAALP
+878 GIDAEAVSAALP

>member
-1 MNDLA
+1 MDTPIDSTDA
-6 SADDI
+6 
-11 DPQETREWLDAMRAV
+11 DPQETQEWLEAMQAV
-26 VIHEGRDR
+26 LAHEGRPR
-34 AHYLLDQLI
+34 THYLLDQLI
-43 EQDHAAAGRYAAPR
+43 QQDRADNGRYAAPGV
-57 TTPYVNTVRVADQPA
+57 TPYVNTISAACQPA
-72 FPGDVNIELRLDA
+72 FPGDIGIEQRLDA

-90 AMALVLRA
+90 AMAMVLRA
-98 GKHSG
+98 GKTSG

-132 FLGDMLY
+132 FLGDLLY
-139 IQGHSSPGIYA
+139 IQGHSAPGIYA

-156 RLSEQQM
+156 RISEAQL
-163 DRFRREIGG
+163 DGFRREIGGG

-177 PHPRTMPDFWQ
+177 PHPRTMPAFWQ

-194 GLGPLMAAYQGR
+194 GLGPLMAAYQAR

-224 WAFLGDGEQ
+224 WGFLGDGEQ

-293 WGSGWDELLAQDHD
+293 WGAGWDALLAQDHD
-307 GRLHRRMMECVD
+307 GRLRRRMMQCVD
-319 GEYQAF
+319 GEYQVF
-325 KAHGGDYVR
+325 KSRGGAYVR

-339 KDPELRQRVAHLSD
+339 VDEVLLERVAHLSD
-353 AQIGALARGGHDP
+353 EEIGALNRGGHDP
-366 LKVHAAYAAAVRHAG
+366 AKVHAAYAAAVAHRG

-396 GAAGEAANINH
+396 GAAGEAANTNH
-407 QLKKMGDPAVRA
+407 QQKKMADPAVRA
-419 FRDRFAIPVPDD
+419 FRDRFAIAVPDD
-431 QLEEIP
+431 QLEQIP
-437 YIKPAPG
+437 YIKPTPG
-444 SPEAACLEAGLKR
+444 SAEHNYFQAAIAR
-457 AGGLL
+457 AGGHL
-462 PSRSRGPGP
+462 PHRSAGPGP
-471 LATPALAAFA
+471 LATPPLAAFA
-481 SHLQSS
+481 AHLKGSDGREFSS
-487 GEREYATTMA
+487 TMA
-497 FVRILAQLLK
+497 FVRVLAQLLK
-507 DPVLGPR
+507 DPEIGPR
-514 VVPIVPDESRTFGM
+514 VIPIVPDESRTFGM

-550 DQLSFYKEDRQ
+550 DQLSVYREDRK

-571 SGAMSSWIAAA
+571 SGAMSSWIAAG
-582 TAHSTHGVATIP
+582 TAHSTHGLATIP

-643 HSHVLSSVIPSCV
+643 HSHVLASVIPSCRA
-656 SYDPAYSYEIA
+656 YDPAYAYEIA
-667 VIVQDGLRRMYGE
+667 VIVQDGLRRMYQDG
-680 PQEDVFYYLTLLNE
+680 EDVFYYLTLVNE
-694 KTAHPAMP
+694 KTAHPPMP
-702 EGVEAGIVKGMYRL
+702 DDAQAGILQGMYRL
-716 QRGTRAAGAPHVQL
+716 RQGEPGALRVQL
-730 MGSGAILSEV
+730 LGSGAILAETL
-740 IAAATLLQRDFGVSA
+740 AAADLLRQDFGVSA
-755 DIWSVTS
+755 DVWSVTS
-762 FSELRRD
+762 YSELMRD
-769 GLEAE
+769 GQEVE

-780 PAQAPRASYV
+780 PQAQARRGHAETALAASV
-790 AHCLAGQD
+790 
-798 GPAIAA
+798 GPVVAA
-804 TDYMKIV
+804 TDYMKTV
-811 PDQIRPF
+811 PEQIRPF
-818 IGERRFVTLGT
+818 VAGRRYVTLGT

-837 REALRAFFEVD
+837 RQALRSFFGVD
-848 RHHVAL
+848 RHHIAL

-860 ADDGVV
+860 ADEGRID
-866 DAELPAQALSLY
+866 PAQAALAIARY
-878 GIDPEARYAALP
+878 GIDAEAVSAALP

>member
-1 MNDLA
+1 MDTPIDSTDA
-6 SADDI
+6 
-11 DPQETREWLDAMRAV
+11 DPQETQEWLEAMQAV
-26 VIHEGRDR
+26 LAHEGRPR
-34 AHYLLDQLI
+34 THYLLDQLI
-43 EQDHAAAGRYAAPR
+43 QQDRAANGRYTAPGV
-57 TTPYVNTVRVADQPA
+57 TPYVNTINVASQSV
-72 FPGDVNIELRLDA
+72 FPGDIGIEQRLDA

-90 AMALVLRA
+90 AMAMVLRA
-98 GKHSG
+98 GKTSG

-132 FLGDMLY
+132 FLGDLLY
-139 IQGHSSPGIYA
+139 IQGHSAPGIYA

-156 RLSEQQM
+156 RISEDQL
-163 DRFRREIGG
+163 DGFRREIGGG

-177 PHPRTMPDFWQ
+177 PHPRTMPGFWQ

-194 GLGPLMAAYQGR
+194 GLGPLMAAYQAR
-206 YMRYLEDRGL
+206 YMRYLEDREL
-216 IPAQGRKV
+216 IAAQGRKV
-224 WAFLGDGEQ
+224 WGFLGDGEQ

-286 WNVIKVV
+286 WNVIKVI
-293 WGSGWDELLAQDHD
+293 WGAGWDALLAQDHD
-307 GRLHRRMMECVD
+307 GRLRRRMMQCVD
-319 GEYQAF
+319 GEYQVF
-325 KAHGGDYVR
+325 KARGGAYVR

-339 KDPELRQRVAHLSD
+339 ADPVLLERVAHLSD
-353 AQIGALARGGHDP
+353 DEIGALNRGGHDP
-366 LKVHAAYAAAVRHAG
+366 AKVHAAYAAAVAHRG

-396 GAAGEAANINH
+396 GAAGEAANTNH
-407 QLKKMGDPAVRA
+407 QQKKMADPAVRA
-419 FRDRFAIPVPDD
+419 FRDRFAIAVPDD

-444 SPEAACLEAGLKR
+444 SAEHHYFQAAIAR
-457 AGGLL
+457 AGGHL
-462 PSRSRGPGP
+462 PHRSAGPGP
-471 LATPALAAFA
+471 LSTPPLTAFA
-481 SHLQSS
+481 AHLKGSDGREFSS
-487 GEREYATTMA
+487 TMA
-497 FVRILAQLLK
+497 FVRVLAQLLK
-507 DPVLGPR
+507 DPDIGPR

-550 DQLSFYKEDRQ
+550 DQLSVYREDRK

-571 SGAMSSWIAAA
+571 SGAMSSWIAAG
-582 TAHSTHGVATIP
+582 TAHSTHGLATIP

-643 HSHVLSSVIPSCV
+643 HSHVLASVIPSCRA
-656 SYDPAYSYEIA
+656 YDPAYAYEIA
-667 VIVQDGLRRMYGE
+667 VIVQDGLRRMYTDG
-680 PQEDVFYYLTLLNE
+680 EDVFYYLTLVNE
-694 KTAHPAMP
+694 KTAHPPMP
-702 EGVEAGIVKGMYRL
+702 EGAQAGILQGMYRL
-716 QRGTRAAGAPHVQL
+716 RQGEPGALRVQL
-730 MGSGAILSEV
+730 LGSGAILAETL
-740 IAAATLLQRDFGVSA
+740 AAADLLQQDFGVSA
-755 DIWSVTS
+755 DVWSVTS
-762 FSELRRD
+762 YSELMRD
-769 GLEAE
+769 GHEVE

-780 PAQAPRASYV
+780 PQAEARRGHAETALAASV
-790 AHCLAGQD
+790 
-798 GPAIAA
+798 GPVVAA
-804 TDYMKIV
+804 TDYMKTV
-811 PDQIRPF
+811 PEQIRPF
-818 IGERRFVTLGT
+818 LAGRRYVTLGT

-837 REALRAFFEVD
+837 RPALRSFFGVD
-848 RHHVAL
+848 RHHIAL

-860 ADDGVV
+860 ADDGQV
-866 DAELPAQALSLY
+866 DPAQAAQAIVRY
-878 GIDPEARYAALP
+878 GINAEAVSAALP

>member
-1 MNDLA
+1 MDTPIDSTDA
-6 SADDI
+6 
-11 DPQETREWLDAMRAV
+11 DPQETQEWLDAMQAV
-26 VIHEGRDR
+26 LAHEGRPR
-34 AHYLLDQLI
+34 THYLLDQLI
-43 EQDHAAAGRYAAPR
+43 QQDRADNGRYTAPGV
-57 TTPYVNTVRVADQPA
+57 TPYVNTISAACQPA
-72 FPGDVNIELRLDA
+72 FPGDIGIEQRLDA

-90 AMALVLRA
+90 AMAMVLRA
-98 GKHSG
+98 GKTSG

-132 FLGDMLY
+132 FLGDLLY
-139 IQGHSSPGIYA
+139 IQGHSAPGIYA

-156 RLSEQQM
+156 RISEAQL
-163 DRFRREIGG
+163 DGFRREIGGG

-194 GLGPLMAAYQGR
+194 GLGPLMAAYQAR

-224 WAFLGDGEQ
+224 WGFLGDGEQ

-293 WGSGWDELLAQDHD
+293 WGAGWDALLAQDHD
-307 GRLHRRMMECVD
+307 GRLRRRMMQCVD
-319 GEYQAF
+319 GEYQVF
-325 KAHGGDYVR
+325 KARGGAYVR

-339 KDPELRQRVAHLSD
+339 VDEVLRERVAHLSD
-353 AQIGALARGGHDP
+353 AEIGALNRGGHDP
-366 LKVHAAYAAAVRHAG
+366 AKVHAAYAAAVAHRG

-396 GAAGEAANINH
+396 GAAGEAANTNH
-407 QLKKMGDPAVRA
+407 QQKKMADPAVRA
-419 FRDRFAIPVPDD
+419 FRDRFAIAVPDD
-431 QLEEIP
+431 QLEQIP

-444 SPEAACLEAGLKR
+444 SAEHNYFQAAVAR
-457 AGGLL
+457 AGGHL
-462 PSRSRGPGP
+462 PNRSAGLGP
-471 LATPALAAFA
+471 LVTPPLAAFA
-481 SHLQSS
+481 AHLKGSDGREFSS
-487 GEREYATTMA
+487 TMA
-497 FVRILAQLLK
+497 FVRVLAQLLK
-507 DPVLGPR
+507 DPEIGPR
-514 VVPIVPDESRTFGM
+514 VIPIVPDESRTFGM

-550 DQLSFYKEDRQ
+550 DQLSVYREDRK

-571 SGAMSSWIAAA
+571 SGAMSSWIAAG
-582 TAHSTHGVATIP
+582 TAHSTHGLATIP

-643 HSHVLSSVIPSCV
+643 HSHVLASVIPSCRA
-656 SYDPAYSYEIA
+656 YDPAYAYEIA
-667 VIVQDGLRRMYGE
+667 VIVQDGLRRMYQDG
-680 PQEDVFYYLTLLNE
+680 EDVFYYLTLVNE
-694 KTAHPAMP
+694 KTAHPPMP
-702 EGVEAGIVKGMYRL
+702 EDAQAGILQGMYRL
-716 QRGTRAAGAPHVQL
+716 RQGEPGALRVQL
-730 MGSGAILSEV
+730 LGSGAILAETL
-740 IAAATLLQRDFGVSA
+740 AAADLLRQDFGVSA
-755 DIWSVTS
+755 DVWSVTS
-762 FSELRRD
+762 YSELMRD
-769 GLEAE
+769 GQEVE

-780 PAQAPRASYV
+780 PQAPARRGHAETAFAASE
-790 AHCLAGQD
+790 
-798 GPAIAA
+798 GPVVAA
-804 TDYMKIV
+804 TDYMKTV
-811 PDQIRPF
+811 PEQIRPF
-818 IGERRFVTLGT
+818 VAGRRYVTLGT

-837 REALRAFFEVD
+837 RQALRSFFGVD
-848 RHHVAL
+848 RHHIAL

-860 ADDGVV
+860 ADEGQV
-866 DAELPAQALSLY
+866 DPAQAALAIGRY
-878 GIDPEARYAALP
+878 GIDAEAVSAALP